1 MSKRKIVALILFIFV
16 SLFMFSF
23 ASPRG
28 IGIKKNN
35 NVPEKEIF
43 TVVFKNYDGTI
54 LDEQTIE
61 KGNSASYQGETPK
74 RPNSKI
80 CNYEF
85 TGWSDSIQN
94 VTSNIDVVA
103 QYNCEKRS
111 YVVRFMDDD
120 KVTLL
125 ATDKVNAG
133 GTAIYSGK
141 TPTKTNH
148 VFNGWNDTLSN
159 ILSNKT
165 VYATYYADYNHN
177 DIDDTKEDH
186 YNITFKAGENGS
198 LEGTT
203 TYTNILTGLTF
214 EQANI
219 IIPTPVPNKNYKFKE
234 WTPKINKTVSASVEY
249 TAEFYPDFNN
259 NNIDD
264 REEEHYT
271 IEFLAGE
278 HGILEGTT
286 TYENI
291 LTGLTFEQANIV
303 IPKVKANENYKAN
316 GWDKEINTTVTEDA
330 TYTAQY
336 FADFNNNDI
345 DDETERVT
353 VIFYAGEHGIIGN
366 SKEYMV
372 EGLLPGYDNY
382 PDAPNID
389 VYFGYGFKAWH
400 PNYNANTMIPLEN
413 ASLEFTATYFED
425 KNHNGIDDETEDHYT
440 VKFNAG
446 LHGTLEG
453 QTTYEN
459 ILTGLTFSEAGIV
472 IPTINANENYKA
484 NGWDKEINTKVT
496 ENATY
501 TAQYFADFN
510 NNDIDDETEKV
521 TVKFYKG
528 EYGNFKE
535 GSTTE
540 YPNLLPGYDNYPTA
554 PEVVANDNYGFK
566 AWNPNYN
573 ANTMIP
579 LENASLEFTA
589 TYFEDKNHNGI
600 DDETEDHYTVKFNA
614 GLHGTLEGQTTY
626 ENILTGLTFSEAGIV
641 IPTINANEN
650 YKANGWDKEI
660 NTKVTENATY
670 TAQYFAD
677 FNNNDIDDET
687 EKVTVKFY
695 KGEYGNFKEGSTTE
709 YPNLLPGYDNYPTA
723 PEVVA
728 NDNYGFKAWNPN
740 YNANTMIPLE
750 NASLEFTATYFED
763 KNHNGIDDETEDHY
777 TVKFNAGL
785 HGTLE
790 GQTTYENILT
800 GLTFSEA
807 GIVIPT
813 INANENYKANGW
825 DKEINTIVTEN
836 ATYTAQY
843 FADFNNNDIDDES
856 EKITI
861 TFVPGEHGNFAENS
875 QTSYVLLPGYDN
887 YPEAPEVI
895 ANNKYEHTGWTPTL
909 PLGQIAIT
917 VNSDITYTATY
928 TKTTADIAV
937 NVTSNITRNGTAVAG
952 SIVEY
957 GDKINYTIT
966 IKNNDTVDGS
976 VNLKNI
982 INGNLDTT
990 DLPEEYR
997 ALLTNEG
1004 YTVNVTANNTVTIKF
1019 SLTVKSNVNETVRT
1033 DLAYSVDGNETNTI
1047 EGTEYNTEKTIT
1059 IIEKTETVNGT
1070 NIVIVIDRSAS
1081 MDGNRIKKAKE
1092 ATNSFID
1099 KVFTKNSNT
1108 HGSTVTVVTFGTTA
1122 KWVDGWLFSGYEHT
1136 PYANQI
1142 GTTATD
1148 YDTAQKLKNA
1158 VNNIKNKT
1166 TNPGGSGTPYFIGLE
1181 KAYGILYD
1189 ETTGLSTNGN
1199 QNAVIFLS
1207 DGAPDDTD
1215 NVTLRE
1221 NNINKL
1227 KDKNTIMYTIGFGVT
1242 KDSDAH
1248 NVLKTVAYGNADN
1261 TYLAKDDGTNDLV
1274 NVFSA
1279 ISSKIADKSKSK
1291 QTTKGVAEIGQT
1303 VVADATHQIIVKVN
1317 GTETYKFNSLE
1328 EALASGVITSNT
1340 TGYKVNATKFQ
1351 AGDKIE
1357 VSYYASIS

>member
-141 TPTKTNH
+141 TPTKINH

-177 DIDDTKEDH
+177 DIDDAKEDH

-316 GWDKEINTTVTEDA
+316 AWDKEINTTVIEDA

-389 VYFGYGFKAWH
+389 VYFGYGFKAWN

-425 KNHNGIDDETEDHYT
+425 KNHNGIDDETEEHYT
-440 VKFNAG
+440 VEFLAG
-446 LHGTLEG
+446 THGTLEG

-484 NGWDKEINTKVT
+484 NGWDKEINTTVT

-510 NNDIDDETEKV
+510 NN
-521 TVKFYKG
+521 G
-528 EYGNFKE
+528 
-535 GSTTE
+535 
-540 YPNLLPGYDNYPTA
+540 
-554 PEVVANDNYGFK
+554 
-566 AWNPNYN
+566 
-573 ANTMIP
+573 
-579 LENASLEFTA
+579 
-589 TYFEDKNHNGI
+589 
-600 DDETEDHYTVKFNA
+600 
-614 GLHGTLEGQTTY
+614 
-626 ENILTGLTFSEAGIV
+626 
-641 IPTINANEN
+641 
-650 YKANGWDKEI
+650 
-660 NTKVTENATY
+660 
-670 TAQYFAD
+670 
-677 FNNNDIDDET
+677 
-687 EKVTVKFY
+687 
-695 KGEYGNFKEGSTTE
+695 
-709 YPNLLPGYDNYPTA
+709 
-723 PEVVA
+723 
-728 NDNYGFKAWNPN
+728 
-740 YNANTMIPLE
+740 
-750 NASLEFTATYFED
+750 
-763 KNHNGIDDETEDHY
+763 
-777 TVKFNAGL
+777 
-785 HGTLE
+785 
-790 GQTTYENILT
+790 
-800 GLTFSEA
+800 
-807 GIVIPT
+807 
-813 INANENYKANGW
+813 
-825 DKEINTIVTEN
+825 
-836 ATYTAQY
+836 
-843 FADFNNNDIDDES
+843 IDDES
-856 EKITI
+856 EKVTI
-861 TFVPGEHGNFAENS
+861 TFVAGEHGNFAENS

-990 DLPEEYR
+990 DLPEEYK

-1004 YTVNVTANNTVTIKF
+1004 YTVNVTANNTVTIEF
-1019 SLTVKSNVNETVRT
+1019 SLTVKANVNETVRV
-1033 DLAYSVDGNETNTI
+1033 DLTYSVDGNGTNTI

-1081 MDGNRIKKAKE
+1081 MDGNRIEKAKE

-1108 HGSTVTVVTFGTTA
+1108 HGSTVTVVTFGTNA
-1122 KWVDGWLFSGYEHT
+1122 KWVGGLLFGGYEHT

-1142 GTTATD
+1142 GITATD
-1148 YDTAQKLKNA
+1148 YNTAQNLKKA
-1158 VNNIKNKT
+1158 VNNIKNQT
-1166 TNPGGSGTPYFIGLE
+1166 TNPGESGTPYFKGLE

-1189 ETTGLSTNGN
+1189 ETTGLSTNCN

-1207 DGAPDDTD
+1207 DGAPDNTD
-1215 NVTLRE
+1215 NVTSRKNII
-1221 NNINKL
+1221 NNL

-1242 KDSDAH
+1242 KDSNAH
-1248 NVLKTVAYGNADN
+1248 NVLKNVAYDNADN

-1279 ISSKIADKSKSK
+1279 ISSKIADKTKSK

>member
-28 IGIKKNN
+28 IEIKKNN

-141 TPTKTNH
+141 TPTKINH

-177 DIDDTKEDH
+177 DIDDAKEDH

-271 IEFLAGE
+271 IEFLAGD

-316 GWDKEINTTVTEDA
+316 GWDKEINTTVIEDA

-425 KNHNGIDDETEDHYT
+425 KNHNGIDDETEEHYT

-446 LHGTLEG
+446 HHGTLEG

-484 NGWDKEINTKVT
+484 NGWDKEINTTVT

-600 DDETEDHYTVKFNA
+600 DDETEEHYTVKFNA
-614 GLHGTLEGQTTY
+614 GHHGTLEGQTTY

-660 NTKVTENATY
+660 NTTVTENATY

-677 FNNNDIDDET
+677 FNNNGIDDET
-687 EKVTVKFY
+687 EKV
-695 KGEYGNFKEGSTTE
+695 
-709 YPNLLPGYDNYPTA
+709 
-723 PEVVA
+723 
-728 NDNYGFKAWNPN
+728 
-740 YNANTMIPLE
+740 
-750 NASLEFTATYFED
+750 
-763 KNHNGIDDETEDHY
+763 
-777 TVKFNAGL
+777 
-785 HGTLE
+785 
-790 GQTTYENILT
+790 
-800 GLTFSEA
+800 
-807 GIVIPT
+807 
-813 INANENYKANGW
+813 
-825 DKEINTIVTEN
+825 
-836 ATYTAQY
+836 
-843 FADFNNNDIDDES
+843 
-856 EKITI
+856 TI

-990 DLPEEYR
+990 DLPEEYK

-1004 YTVNVTANNTVTIKF
+1004 YTVNVTANNTVTIEF
-1019 SLTVKSNVNETVRT
+1019 SLTVKANVNETVRA
-1033 DLAYSVDGNETNTI
+1033 DLTYSVDGNGTNTI

-1108 HGSTVTVVTFGTTA
+1108 ELNPKSWTV
-1122 KWVDGWLFSGYEHT
+1122 Y
-1136 PYANQI
+1136 
-1142 GTTATD
+1142 
-1148 YDTAQKLKNA
+1148 
-1158 VNNIKNKT
+1158 
-1166 TNPGGSGTPYFIGLE
+1166 
-1181 KAYGILYD
+1181 
-1189 ETTGLSTNGN
+1189 
-1199 QNAVIFLS
+1199 
-1207 DGAPDDTD
+1207 
-1215 NVTLRE
+1215 
-1221 NNINKL
+1221 
-1227 KDKNTIMYTIGFGVT
+1227 
-1242 KDSDAH
+1242 
-1248 NVLKTVAYGNADN
+1248 
-1261 TYLAKDDGTNDLV
+1261 
-1274 NVFSA
+1274 
-1279 ISSKIADKSKSK
+1279 
-1291 QTTKGVAEIGQT
+1291 
-1303 VVADATHQIIVKVN
+1303 
-1317 GTETYKFNSLE
+1317 
-1328 EALASGVITSNT
+1328 
-1340 TGYKVNATKFQ
+1340 
-1351 AGDKIE
+1351 
-1357 VSYYASIS
+1357 

>member
-1 MSKRKIVALILFIFV
+1 
-16 SLFMFSF
+16 MFSF

-141 TPTKTNH
+141 TPTKINH

-177 DIDDTKEDH
+177 DIDDAKEDH

-389 VYFGYGFKAWH
+389 VYFGYGFKAWN

-425 KNHNGIDDETEDHYT
+425 KNHNGIDDETEEHYT
-440 VKFNAG
+440 VEFLAG
-446 LHGTLEG
+446 THGTLEG

-484 NGWDKEINTKVT
+484 NGWDKEINTTVI

-510 NNDIDDETEKV
+510 NN
-521 TVKFYKG
+521 G
-528 EYGNFKE
+528 
-535 GSTTE
+535 
-540 YPNLLPGYDNYPTA
+540 
-554 PEVVANDNYGFK
+554 
-566 AWNPNYN
+566 
-573 ANTMIP
+573 
-579 LENASLEFTA
+579 
-589 TYFEDKNHNGI
+589 
-600 DDETEDHYTVKFNA
+600 
-614 GLHGTLEGQTTY
+614 
-626 ENILTGLTFSEAGIV
+626 
-641 IPTINANEN
+641 
-650 YKANGWDKEI
+650 
-660 NTKVTENATY
+660 
-670 TAQYFAD
+670 
-677 FNNNDIDDET
+677 
-687 EKVTVKFY
+687 
-695 KGEYGNFKEGSTTE
+695 
-709 YPNLLPGYDNYPTA
+709 
-723 PEVVA
+723 
-728 NDNYGFKAWNPN
+728 
-740 YNANTMIPLE
+740 
-750 NASLEFTATYFED
+750 
-763 KNHNGIDDETEDHY
+763 
-777 TVKFNAGL
+777 
-785 HGTLE
+785 
-790 GQTTYENILT
+790 
-800 GLTFSEA
+800 
-807 GIVIPT
+807 
-813 INANENYKANGW
+813 
-825 DKEINTIVTEN
+825 
-836 ATYTAQY
+836 
-843 FADFNNNDIDDES
+843 IDDES
-856 EKITI
+856 EKVTI
-861 TFVPGEHGNFAENS
+861 TFEPGEHGNFAENS

-928 TKTTADIAV
+928 TKTTADITV

-990 DLPEEYR
+990 DLPEEYK

-1004 YTVNVTANNTVTIKF
+1004 YTVNVTANNTVTIEF
-1019 SLTVKSNVNETVRT
+1019 SLTVKANVNETVRV
-1033 DLAYSVDGNETNTI
+1033 DLTYSVDGNGTNTI

-1081 MDGNRIKKAKE
+1081 MDGNRIEKAKE

-1108 HGSTVTVVTFGTTA
+1108 HGSTVTVVTFGTNA
-1122 KWVDGWLFSGYEHT
+1122 KWVGGLLFGGYEHT

-1148 YDTAQKLKNA
+1148 YNTAQNLKKA
-1158 VNNIKNKT
+1158 VNELPDYVGN
-1166 TNPGGSGTPYFIGLE
+1166 SGTPYYKGLE

-1189 ETTGLSTNGN
+1189 ETTGLSTNDN

-1215 NVTLRE
+1215 NETSRKNII
-1221 NNINKL
+1221 NNL
-1227 KDKNTIMYTIGFGVT
+1227 KDKNTIMYTIGFGVK

-1279 ISSKIADKSKSK
+1279 ISSKIADKNKSK

>member
-141 TPTKTNH
+141 TPTKINH

-177 DIDDTKEDH
+177 DIDDAKEDH

-389 VYFGYGFKAWH
+389 VYFGYGFKAWN

-425 KNHNGIDDETEDHYT
+425 KNHNGIDDETEEHYT

-484 NGWDKEINTKVT
+484 NGWDKEINTTVI

-510 NNDIDDETEKV
+510 NN
-521 TVKFYKG
+521 G
-528 EYGNFKE
+528 
-535 GSTTE
+535 
-540 YPNLLPGYDNYPTA
+540 
-554 PEVVANDNYGFK
+554 
-566 AWNPNYN
+566 
-573 ANTMIP
+573 
-579 LENASLEFTA
+579 
-589 TYFEDKNHNGI
+589 
-600 DDETEDHYTVKFNA
+600 
-614 GLHGTLEGQTTY
+614 
-626 ENILTGLTFSEAGIV
+626 
-641 IPTINANEN
+641 
-650 YKANGWDKEI
+650 
-660 NTKVTENATY
+660 
-670 TAQYFAD
+670 
-677 FNNNDIDDET
+677 
-687 EKVTVKFY
+687 
-695 KGEYGNFKEGSTTE
+695 
-709 YPNLLPGYDNYPTA
+709 
-723 PEVVA
+723 
-728 NDNYGFKAWNPN
+728 
-740 YNANTMIPLE
+740 
-750 NASLEFTATYFED
+750 
-763 KNHNGIDDETEDHY
+763 
-777 TVKFNAGL
+777 
-785 HGTLE
+785 
-790 GQTTYENILT
+790 
-800 GLTFSEA
+800 
-807 GIVIPT
+807 
-813 INANENYKANGW
+813 
-825 DKEINTIVTEN
+825 
-836 ATYTAQY
+836 
-843 FADFNNNDIDDES
+843 IDDES
-856 EKITI
+856 EKVTI
-861 TFVPGEHGNFAENS
+861 TFEPGEHGNFAENS

-928 TKTTADIAV
+928 TKTTADITV

-990 DLPEEYR
+990 DLPEEYK

-1004 YTVNVTANNTVTIKF
+1004 YTVNVTANNTVTIEF
-1019 SLTVKSNVNETVRT
+1019 SLTVKANVNETVRV
-1033 DLAYSVDGNETNTI
+1033 DLTYSVDGNGTNTI

-1081 MDGNRIKKAKE
+1081 MDGNRIEKAKE

-1108 HGSTVTVVTFGTTA
+1108 HGSTVTVVTFLTNA
-1122 KWVDGWLFSGYEHT
+1122 KWVGGLLFGGYEHT

-1148 YDTAQKLKNA
+1148 YNTAQNLKKA
-1158 VNNIKNKT
+1158 VNELPDYVGN
-1166 TNPGGSGTPYFIGLE
+1166 SGTPYYKGLE

-1189 ETTGLSTNGN
+1189 ETTGLSTNDN

-1215 NVTLRE
+1215 NETSRKNII
-1221 NNINKL
+1221 NNL
-1227 KDKNTIMYTIGFGVT
+1227 KDKNTIMYTIGFGVK

-1279 ISSKIADKSKSK
+1279 ISSKIADKNKSK

>member
-141 TPTKTNH
+141 TPTKINH

-177 DIDDTKEDH
+177 DIDDAKEDH

-366 SKEYMV
+366 SKEYIV

-382 PDAPNID
+382 PEAPNID
-389 VYFGYGFKAWH
+389 VYFGYGFKAWN

-425 KNHNGIDDETEDHYT
+425 KNHNGIDDETEEHYT
-440 VKFNAG
+440 VEFLAG
-446 LHGTLEG
+446 THGTLEG

-510 NNDIDDETEKV
+510 NNGIDDETEKV

-540 YPNLLPGYDNYPTA
+540 YPNLLPGYDNYPEA
-554 PEVVANDNYGFK
+554 PEVVANDNYSFK
-566 AWNPNYN
+566 AWHPNYN

-600 DDETEDHYTVKFNA
+600 DDETEEHYTVEFLA
-614 GLHGTLEGQTTY
+614 GTHGTLEGQTTY

-660 NTKVTENATY
+660 NTTVIENATY

-677 FNNNDIDDET
+677 FNNN
-687 EKVTVKFY
+687 
-695 KGEYGNFKEGSTTE
+695 G
-709 YPNLLPGYDNYPTA
+709 
-723 PEVVA
+723 
-728 NDNYGFKAWNPN
+728 
-740 YNANTMIPLE
+740 
-750 NASLEFTATYFED
+750 
-763 KNHNGIDDETEDHY
+763 
-777 TVKFNAGL
+777 
-785 HGTLE
+785 
-790 GQTTYENILT
+790 
-800 GLTFSEA
+800 
-807 GIVIPT
+807 
-813 INANENYKANGW
+813 
-825 DKEINTIVTEN
+825 
-836 ATYTAQY
+836 
-843 FADFNNNDIDDES
+843 IDDES
-856 EKITI
+856 EKVTI
-861 TFVPGEHGNFAENS
+861 TFEPGEHGNFAENS

-928 TKTTADIAV
+928 TKTTADITV

-990 DLPEEYR
+990 DLPEEYK

-1004 YTVNVTANNTVTIKF
+1004 YTVNVTANNTVTIEF
-1019 SLTVKSNVNETVRT
+1019 SLTVKANVNETVRV
-1033 DLAYSVDGNETNTI
+1033 DLTYSVDGNGTNTI

-1081 MDGNRIKKAKE
+1081 MDGNRIEKAKE

-1108 HGSTVTVVTFGTTA
+1108 HGSTVTVVTFGTNA
-1122 KWVDGWLFSGYEHT
+1122 KWVGGLLFGGYEHT

-1142 GTTATD
+1142 GITATD
-1148 YDTAQKLKNA
+1148 YNTAQNLKKA
-1158 VNNIKNKT
+1158 VNNIKNQT
-1166 TNPGGSGTPYFIGLE
+1166 TNPGGSGTPYFKELE

-1215 NVTLRE
+1215 NVTSRKNII
-1221 NNINKL
+1221 NNL

-1248 NVLKTVAYGNADN
+1248 KVLKNVAYDNADN

-1279 ISSKIADKSKSK
+1279 ISSKIADENKSK

-1328 EALASGVITSNT
+1328 EALTSGVITSNT

>member
-141 TPTKTNH
+141 TPTKINH

-177 DIDDTKEDH
+177 DIDDAKEDH

-382 PDAPNID
+382 PDAP
-389 VYFGYGFKAWH
+389 
-400 PNYNANTMIPLEN
+400 
-413 ASLEFTATYFED
+413 
-425 KNHNGIDDETEDHYT
+425 
-440 VKFNAG
+440 
-446 LHGTLEG
+446 
-453 QTTYEN
+453 
-459 ILTGLTFSEAGIV
+459 
-472 IPTINANENYKA
+472 
-484 NGWDKEINTKVT
+484 
-496 ENATY
+496 
-501 TAQYFADFN
+501 
-510 NNDIDDETEKV
+510 
-521 TVKFYKG
+521 
-528 EYGNFKE
+528 
-535 GSTTE
+535 
-540 YPNLLPGYDNYPTA
+540 
-554 PEVVANDNYGFK
+554 
-566 AWNPNYN
+566 
-573 ANTMIP
+573 
-579 LENASLEFTA
+579 
-589 TYFEDKNHNGI
+589 
-600 DDETEDHYTVKFNA
+600 
-614 GLHGTLEGQTTY
+614 
-626 ENILTGLTFSEAGIV
+626 
-641 IPTINANEN
+641 
-650 YKANGWDKEI
+650 
-660 NTKVTENATY
+660 
-670 TAQYFAD
+670 
-677 FNNNDIDDET
+677 
-687 EKVTVKFY
+687 
-695 KGEYGNFKEGSTTE
+695 
-709 YPNLLPGYDNYPTA
+709 
-723 PEVVA
+723 
-728 NDNYGFKAWNPN
+728 
-740 YNANTMIPLE
+740 
-750 NASLEFTATYFED
+750 
-763 KNHNGIDDETEDHY
+763 
-777 TVKFNAGL
+777 
-785 HGTLE
+785 
-790 GQTTYENILT
+790 
-800 GLTFSEA
+800 
-807 GIVIPT
+807 
-813 INANENYKANGW
+813 
-825 DKEINTIVTEN
+825 
-836 ATYTAQY
+836 
-843 FADFNNNDIDDES
+843 
-856 EKITI
+856 
-861 TFVPGEHGNFAENS
+861 
-875 QTSYVLLPGYDN
+875 
-887 YPEAPEVI
+887 EVI

-928 TKTTADIAV
+928 TKTTADITV

-990 DLPEEYR
+990 DLPEEYK

-1004 YTVNVTANNTVTIKF
+1004 YTVNVTANNTVTIEF
-1019 SLTVKSNVNETVRT
+1019 SLTVKANVNETVRV
-1033 DLAYSVDGNETNTI
+1033 DLTYSVDGNGTNTI

-1081 MDGNRIKKAKE
+1081 MDGNRIEKAKE

-1108 HGSTVTVVTFGTTA
+1108 HGSTVTVVTFGTNA
-1122 KWVDGWLFSGYEHT
+1122 KWVGGLLFGGYEHT

-1148 YDTAQKLKNA
+1148 YNTAQNLKKA
-1158 VNNIKNKT
+1158 VNELPDYVGN
-1166 TNPGGSGTPYFIGLE
+1166 SGTPYYKGLE

-1189 ETTGLSTNGN
+1189 ETTGLSTNDN

-1215 NVTLRE
+1215 NETSRKNII
-1221 NNINKL
+1221 NNL
-1227 KDKNTIMYTIGFGVT
+1227 KDKNTIMYTIGFGVK

-1279 ISSKIADKSKSK
+1279 ISSKIADKNKSK

>member
-141 TPTKTNH
+141 TPTKINH

-177 DIDDTKEDH
+177 DIDDAKEDH

-316 GWDKEINTTVTEDA
+316 GWDKEINTTVIEDA

-366 SKEYMV
+366 SKEYIV

-382 PDAPNID
+382 PEAPNID
-389 VYFGYGFKAWH
+389 VYFGYGFKAWN

-510 NNDIDDETEKV
+510 NNGIDDETEKV

-528 EYGNFKE
+528 EHGNFKE
-535 GSTTE
+535 ESTTE

-660 NTKVTENATY
+660 NTTVIENATY

-677 FNNNDIDDET
+677 FNNN
-687 EKVTVKFY
+687 
-695 KGEYGNFKEGSTTE
+695 G
-709 YPNLLPGYDNYPTA
+709 
-723 PEVVA
+723 
-728 NDNYGFKAWNPN
+728 
-740 YNANTMIPLE
+740 
-750 NASLEFTATYFED
+750 
-763 KNHNGIDDETEDHY
+763 
-777 TVKFNAGL
+777 
-785 HGTLE
+785 
-790 GQTTYENILT
+790 
-800 GLTFSEA
+800 
-807 GIVIPT
+807 
-813 INANENYKANGW
+813 
-825 DKEINTIVTEN
+825 
-836 ATYTAQY
+836 
-843 FADFNNNDIDDES
+843 IDDES
-856 EKITI
+856 EKVTI
-861 TFVPGEHGNFAENS
+861 TFEPGEHGNFAENS

-990 DLPEEYR
+990 DLPEEYK

-1004 YTVNVTANNTVTIKF
+1004 YTVNVTANNTVTIEF
-1019 SLTVKSNVNETVRT
+1019 SLTVKANVNETVRV
-1033 DLAYSVDGNETNTI
+1033 DLTYSVDGNGTNTI

-1081 MDGNRIKKAKE
+1081 MDGNRIEKAKE

-1108 HGSTVTVVTFGTTA
+1108 HGSTVTVVTFGTNA
-1122 KWVDGWLFSGYEHT
+1122 KWVGGLLFGGYEHT

-1148 YDTAQKLKNA
+1148 YNTAQNLKKA
-1158 VNNIKNKT
+1158 VNELPDYVGN
-1166 TNPGGSGTPYFIGLE
+1166 SGTPYYKGLE

-1189 ETTGLSTNGN
+1189 ETTGLSTNDN

-1215 NVTLRE
+1215 NETSRKNII
-1221 NNINKL
+1221 NNL
-1227 KDKNTIMYTIGFGVT
+1227 KDKNTIMYTIGFGVK

-1279 ISSKIADKSKSK
+1279 ISSKIADKNKSK

>member
-141 TPTKTNH
+141 TPTKINH

-177 DIDDTKEDH
+177 DIDDAKEDH

-316 GWDKEINTTVTEDA
+316 GWDKEINTTVIEDA

-389 VYFGYGFKAWH
+389 VYFGYGFKAWN

-425 KNHNGIDDETEDHYT
+425 KNHNGIDDETEEHYT

-459 ILTGLTFSEAGIV
+459 ILTGLTFSEAGIE

-510 NNDIDDETEKV
+510 NN
-521 TVKFYKG
+521 G
-528 EYGNFKE
+528 
-535 GSTTE
+535 
-540 YPNLLPGYDNYPTA
+540 
-554 PEVVANDNYGFK
+554 
-566 AWNPNYN
+566 
-573 ANTMIP
+573 
-579 LENASLEFTA
+579 
-589 TYFEDKNHNGI
+589 
-600 DDETEDHYTVKFNA
+600 
-614 GLHGTLEGQTTY
+614 
-626 ENILTGLTFSEAGIV
+626 
-641 IPTINANEN
+641 
-650 YKANGWDKEI
+650 
-660 NTKVTENATY
+660 
-670 TAQYFAD
+670 
-677 FNNNDIDDET
+677 
-687 EKVTVKFY
+687 
-695 KGEYGNFKEGSTTE
+695 
-709 YPNLLPGYDNYPTA
+709 
-723 PEVVA
+723 
-728 NDNYGFKAWNPN
+728 
-740 YNANTMIPLE
+740 
-750 NASLEFTATYFED
+750 
-763 KNHNGIDDETEDHY
+763 
-777 TVKFNAGL
+777 
-785 HGTLE
+785 
-790 GQTTYENILT
+790 
-800 GLTFSEA
+800 
-807 GIVIPT
+807 
-813 INANENYKANGW
+813 
-825 DKEINTIVTEN
+825 
-836 ATYTAQY
+836 
-843 FADFNNNDIDDES
+843 IDDES
-856 EKITI
+856 EKVTI

-928 TKTTADIAV
+928 TKTTADITV

-976 VNLKNI
+976 VNIKNI

-990 DLPEEYR
+990 DLPEEYK

-1004 YTVNVTANNTVTIKF
+1004 YTVNVTANNTVTIEF
-1019 SLTVKSNVNETVRT
+1019 SLTVKANVNETVRV
-1033 DLAYSVDGNETNTI
+1033 DLTYSVDGNGTNTI

-1081 MDGNRIKKAKE
+1081 MDGNRIEKAKE

-1108 HGSTVTVVTFGTTA
+1108 HGSTVTVVTFGTNA
-1122 KWVDGWLFSGYEHT
+1122 KWVGGLLFGGYEHT

-1142 GTTATD
+1142 GITATD
-1148 YDTAQKLKNA
+1148 YNTAQNLKKA
-1158 VNNIKNKT
+1158 VNELPDYVGN
-1166 TNPGGSGTPYFIGLE
+1166 SGTPYYKGLE

-1189 ETTGLSTNGN
+1189 ETTGLSTNDN

-1215 NVTLRE
+1215 NETSRKNII
-1221 NNINKL
+1221 NNL
-1227 KDKNTIMYTIGFGVT
+1227 KDKNTIMYTIGFGVK

-1279 ISSKIADKSKSK
+1279 ISSKIADKNKSK

>member
-141 TPTKTNH
+141 TPTKINH

-177 DIDDTKEDH
+177 DIDDAKEDH

-316 GWDKEINTTVTEDA
+316 GWDKEINTTVIEDA

-372 EGLLPGYDNY
+372 ECLLPGYDNY

-425 KNHNGIDDETEDHYT
+425 KNHNGIDDEKEDHYT

-459 ILTGLTFSEAGIV
+459 ILTGLTFREAGIV

-484 NGWDKEINTKVT
+484 NGWDKEINTTVT

-510 NNDIDDETEKV
+510 NNGIDDETEKV

-600 DDETEDHYTVKFNA
+600 DDEKEDHYTVKFNA

-626 ENILTGLTFSEAGIV
+626 ENILTGLTFREAGIV

-660 NTKVTENATY
+660 NTTVTENATY

-677 FNNNDIDDET
+677 FNNNGIDDET
-687 EKVTVKFY
+687 EKV
-695 KGEYGNFKEGSTTE
+695 
-709 YPNLLPGYDNYPTA
+709 
-723 PEVVA
+723 
-728 NDNYGFKAWNPN
+728 
-740 YNANTMIPLE
+740 
-750 NASLEFTATYFED
+750 
-763 KNHNGIDDETEDHY
+763 
-777 TVKFNAGL
+777 
-785 HGTLE
+785 
-790 GQTTYENILT
+790 
-800 GLTFSEA
+800 
-807 GIVIPT
+807 
-813 INANENYKANGW
+813 
-825 DKEINTIVTEN
+825 
-836 ATYTAQY
+836 
-843 FADFNNNDIDDES
+843 
-856 EKITI
+856 TI

-875 QTSYVLLPGYDN
+875 QTSYILLPGYDN

-928 TKTTADIAV
+928 TKTTADITV

-990 DLPEEYR
+990 DLPEEYKT
-997 ALLTNEG
+997 LLTNEG
-1004 YTVNVTANNTVTIKF
+1004 YTVNVTANNTVTIEF
-1019 SLTVKSNVNETVRT
+1019 SLTVKANVNETVRV
-1033 DLAYSVDGNETNTI
+1033 DLTYSVDGNGTNTI

-1081 MDGNRIKKAKE
+1081 MDGNRIEKAKE

-1108 HGSTVTVVTFGTTA
+1108 HGSTVTVVTFGTNA
-1122 KWVDGWLFSGYEHT
+1122 KWVGGLLFGGYEHT

-1142 GTTATD
+1142 GITATD
-1148 YDTAQKLKNA
+1148 YNTAQNLKKA
-1158 VNNIKNKT
+1158 VNELPDYVGN
-1166 TNPGGSGTPYFIGLE
+1166 SGTPYYKGLE

-1189 ETTGLSTNGN
+1189 KTTGLSANDN
-1199 QNAVIFLS
+1199 QNAIIFLS

-1215 NVTLRE
+1215 DETKRATII
-1221 NNINKL
+1221 NNL

-1242 KDSDAH
+1242 KDSNAH
-1248 NVLKTVAYGNADN
+1248 NVLKNVAYDNADN

-1279 ISSKIADKSKSK
+1279 ISSKIADKTKSK

>member
-141 TPTKTNH
+141 TPTKINH

-177 DIDDTKEDH
+177 DIDDAKEDH

-389 VYFGYGFKAWH
+389 VYFGYGFKAWN

-484 NGWDKEINTKVT
+484 NGWDKEINTTVT

-660 NTKVTENATY
+660 NTTVIENATY

-677 FNNNDIDDET
+677 FNNN
-687 EKVTVKFY
+687 
-695 KGEYGNFKEGSTTE
+695 G
-709 YPNLLPGYDNYPTA
+709 
-723 PEVVA
+723 
-728 NDNYGFKAWNPN
+728 
-740 YNANTMIPLE
+740 
-750 NASLEFTATYFED
+750 
-763 KNHNGIDDETEDHY
+763 
-777 TVKFNAGL
+777 
-785 HGTLE
+785 
-790 GQTTYENILT
+790 
-800 GLTFSEA
+800 
-807 GIVIPT
+807 
-813 INANENYKANGW
+813 
-825 DKEINTIVTEN
+825 
-836 ATYTAQY
+836 
-843 FADFNNNDIDDES
+843 IDDES
-856 EKITI
+856 EKVTI

-928 TKTTADIAV
+928 TKTTADITV

-990 DLPEEYR
+990 DLPEEYK

-1004 YTVNVTANNTVTIKF
+1004 YTVNVTANNTVTIEF
-1019 SLTVKSNVNETVRT
+1019 SLTVKANVNETVRT

-1108 HGSTVTVVTFGTTA
+1108 HGSTVTVVTFGTNA
-1122 KWVDGWLFSGYEHT
+1122 KWVGGLLFGGYEHT

-1142 GTTATD
+1142 GITATD
-1148 YDTAQKLKNA
+1148 YNTAQNLKNA
-1158 VNNIKNKT
+1158 VNNIKNQT
-1166 TNPGGSGTPYFIGLE
+1166 TNPGGSGTPYYKGLE

-1189 ETTGLSTNGN
+1189 ETTGLSTNDN

-1215 NVTLRE
+1215 NETSRKNII
-1221 NNINKL
+1221 NNL
-1227 KDKNTIMYTIGFGVT
+1227 KDKNTIMYTIGFGVK

-1279 ISSKIADKSKSK
+1279 ISSKIADKNKSK

>member
-141 TPTKTNH
+141 TPTKINH

-177 DIDDTKEDH
+177 DIDDAKEDH

-366 SKEYMV
+366 LKEYMV

-389 VYFGYGFKAWH
+389 VYFGYGFKAWN

-425 KNHNGIDDETEDHYT
+425 KNHNGIDDETEEHYT
-440 VKFNAG
+440 VEFLAG
-446 LHGTLEG
+446 THGTLEG

-484 NGWDKEINTKVT
+484 NGWDKEINTTVI

-510 NNDIDDETEKV
+510 NN
-521 TVKFYKG
+521 G
-528 EYGNFKE
+528 
-535 GSTTE
+535 
-540 YPNLLPGYDNYPTA
+540 
-554 PEVVANDNYGFK
+554 
-566 AWNPNYN
+566 
-573 ANTMIP
+573 
-579 LENASLEFTA
+579 
-589 TYFEDKNHNGI
+589 
-600 DDETEDHYTVKFNA
+600 
-614 GLHGTLEGQTTY
+614 
-626 ENILTGLTFSEAGIV
+626 
-641 IPTINANEN
+641 
-650 YKANGWDKEI
+650 
-660 NTKVTENATY
+660 
-670 TAQYFAD
+670 
-677 FNNNDIDDET
+677 
-687 EKVTVKFY
+687 
-695 KGEYGNFKEGSTTE
+695 
-709 YPNLLPGYDNYPTA
+709 
-723 PEVVA
+723 
-728 NDNYGFKAWNPN
+728 
-740 YNANTMIPLE
+740 
-750 NASLEFTATYFED
+750 
-763 KNHNGIDDETEDHY
+763 
-777 TVKFNAGL
+777 
-785 HGTLE
+785 
-790 GQTTYENILT
+790 
-800 GLTFSEA
+800 
-807 GIVIPT
+807 
-813 INANENYKANGW
+813 
-825 DKEINTIVTEN
+825 
-836 ATYTAQY
+836 
-843 FADFNNNDIDDES
+843 IDDES
-856 EKITI
+856 EKVTI

-928 TKTTADIAV
+928 TKTTADITV

-990 DLPEEYR
+990 DLPEEYK

-1004 YTVNVTANNTVTIKF
+1004 YTVNVTANNTVTIEF
-1019 SLTVKSNVNETVRT
+1019 SLTVKANVNETVRV
-1033 DLAYSVDGNETNTI
+1033 DLTYSVDGNGTNTI

-1081 MDGNRIKKAKE
+1081 MDGNRIEKAKE

-1108 HGSTVTVVTFGTTA
+1108 HGSTVTVVTFGTNA
-1122 KWVDGWLFSGYEHT
+1122 KWVGGLLFGGYEHT

-1142 GTTATD
+1142 GITATD
-1148 YDTAQKLKNA
+1148 YNTAQNLKKA
-1158 VNNIKNKT
+1158 VNNIKNQT
-1166 TNPGGSGTPYFIGLE
+1166 TNPGGSGTPYFKGLE

-1215 NVTLRE
+1215 NVTSRKNII
-1221 NNINKL
+1221 NNL

-1248 NVLKTVAYGNADN
+1248 NVLKTVAYDNADN

-1279 ISSKIADKSKSK
+1279 ISSKIADKNKSK

-1340 TGYKVNATKFQ
+1340 TGYKVNATKFR

>member
-1 MSKRKIVALILFIFV
+1 MSKRKIVALILFVFI

-23 ASPRG
+23 ATPRG

-35 NVPEKEIF
+35 NVPEKETF

-141 TPTKTNH
+141 TPTKINH

-177 DIDDTKEDH
+177 DIDDAKEDH

-345 DDETERVT
+345 DDETE
-353 VIFYAGEHGIIGN
+353 
-366 SKEYMV
+366 
-372 EGLLPGYDNY
+372 
-382 PDAPNID
+382 
-389 VYFGYGFKAWH
+389 
-400 PNYNANTMIPLEN
+400 
-413 ASLEFTATYFED
+413 
-425 KNHNGIDDETEDHYT
+425 
-440 VKFNAG
+440 
-446 LHGTLEG
+446 
-453 QTTYEN
+453 
-459 ILTGLTFSEAGIV
+459 
-472 IPTINANENYKA
+472 
-484 NGWDKEINTKVT
+484 
-496 ENATY
+496 
-501 TAQYFADFN
+501 
-510 NNDIDDETEKV
+510 KV

-535 GSTTE
+535 ESTTE

-600 DDETEDHYTVKFNA
+600 DDETEEHYTVEFLA
-614 GLHGTLEGQTTY
+614 GTHGKLEGQTTY

-677 FNNNDIDDET
+677 FNNNGIDDET

-695 KGEYGNFKEGSTTE
+695 KGEYGNFKEESTTE

-763 KNHNGIDDETEDHY
+763 KNHNGIDDETEEHY
-777 TVKFNAGL
+777 TVEFLAGT
-785 HGTLE
+785 HGKLE

-825 DKEINTIVTEN
+825 DKEINTKVTEN

-843 FADFNNNDIDDES
+843 FADFNNNGIDDES
-856 EKITI
+856 EKVTI

-928 TKTTADIAV
+928 TKTTADITV

-990 DLPEEYR
+990 DLPEEYK

-1004 YTVNVTANNTVTIKF
+1004 YTVNVTANNTVTIEF
-1019 SLTVKSNVNETVRT
+1019 SLTVKANVNETVRV
-1033 DLAYSVDGNETNTI
+1033 DLTYSVDGNGTNTI

-1081 MDGNRIKKAKE
+1081 MDGNRIEKAKE

-1108 HGSTVTVVTFGTTA
+1108 HGSTVTVVTFGTNA
-1122 KWVDGWLFSGYEHT
+1122 KWVGGLLFGGYEHT

-1142 GTTATD
+1142 GITATD
-1148 YDTAQKLKNA
+1148 YNTAQNLKKA
-1158 VNNIKNKT
+1158 VNELSNYVGN
-1166 TNPGGSGTPYFIGLE
+1166 SGTPYYKGLE

-1207 DGAPDDTD
+1207 DGAPDDND
-1215 NVTLRE
+1215 NVTSRKNII
-1221 NNINKL
+1221 NNL

-1248 NVLKTVAYGNADN
+1248 KVLKNVAYDNADN

-1279 ISSKIADKSKSK
+1279 ISSKIADKNKSK

>member
-141 TPTKTNH
+141 TPTKINH

-177 DIDDTKEDH
+177 DIDDAKEDH

-389 VYFGYGFKAWH
+389 VYFGYGFKAWN

-425 KNHNGIDDETEDHYT
+425 KNHNGIDDETEEHYT

-510 NNDIDDETEKV
+510 NNGIDDETEKV

-528 EYGNFKE
+528 EHGNFKE
-535 GSTTE
+535 ESTTE

-600 DDETEDHYTVKFNA
+600 DDETEEHYTVKFNA

-660 NTKVTENATY
+660 NTTVIENATY

-677 FNNNDIDDET
+677 FNNN
-687 EKVTVKFY
+687 
-695 KGEYGNFKEGSTTE
+695 G
-709 YPNLLPGYDNYPTA
+709 
-723 PEVVA
+723 
-728 NDNYGFKAWNPN
+728 
-740 YNANTMIPLE
+740 
-750 NASLEFTATYFED
+750 
-763 KNHNGIDDETEDHY
+763 
-777 TVKFNAGL
+777 
-785 HGTLE
+785 
-790 GQTTYENILT
+790 
-800 GLTFSEA
+800 
-807 GIVIPT
+807 
-813 INANENYKANGW
+813 
-825 DKEINTIVTEN
+825 
-836 ATYTAQY
+836 
-843 FADFNNNDIDDES
+843 IDDES
-856 EKITI
+856 EKVTI
-861 TFVPGEHGNFAENS
+861 TFEPGEHGNFAENS

-928 TKTTADIAV
+928 TKTTADITV

-990 DLPEEYR
+990 DLPEEYK

-1004 YTVNVTANNTVTIKF
+1004 YTVNVTANNTVTIEF
-1019 SLTVKSNVNETVRT
+1019 SLTVKANVNETVRV
-1033 DLAYSVDGNETNTI
+1033 DLTYSVDGNGTNTI

-1081 MDGNRIKKAKE
+1081 MDGNRIEKAKE

-1108 HGSTVTVVTFGTTA
+1108 HGSTVTVVTFGTNA
-1122 KWVDGWLFSGYEHT
+1122 KWVGGLLFGGYEHT

-1148 YDTAQKLKNA
+1148 YNTAQNLKKA
-1158 VNNIKNKT
+1158 VNELPDYVGN
-1166 TNPGGSGTPYFIGLE
+1166 SGTPYYKGLE

-1189 ETTGLSTNGN
+1189 ETTGLSTNDN

-1215 NVTLRE
+1215 NETSRKNII
-1221 NNINKL
+1221 NNL
-1227 KDKNTIMYTIGFGVT
+1227 KDKNTIMYTIGFGVK

-1279 ISSKIADKSKSK
+1279 ISSKIADKNKSK

>member
-141 TPTKTNH
+141 TPTKINH

-177 DIDDTKEDH
+177 DIDDAKEDH

-389 VYFGYGFKAWH
+389 VYFGYGFKAWN

-484 NGWDKEINTKVT
+484 NGWDKEINTTVT

-540 YPNLLPGYDNYPTA
+540 YPNLLPGYDNYPEA

-660 NTKVTENATY
+660 NTTVIENATY

-677 FNNNDIDDET
+677 FNNN
-687 EKVTVKFY
+687 
-695 KGEYGNFKEGSTTE
+695 G
-709 YPNLLPGYDNYPTA
+709 
-723 PEVVA
+723 
-728 NDNYGFKAWNPN
+728 
-740 YNANTMIPLE
+740 
-750 NASLEFTATYFED
+750 
-763 KNHNGIDDETEDHY
+763 
-777 TVKFNAGL
+777 
-785 HGTLE
+785 
-790 GQTTYENILT
+790 
-800 GLTFSEA
+800 
-807 GIVIPT
+807 
-813 INANENYKANGW
+813 
-825 DKEINTIVTEN
+825 
-836 ATYTAQY
+836 
-843 FADFNNNDIDDES
+843 IDDES
-856 EKITI
+856 EKVTI

-928 TKTTADIAV
+928 TKTTADITV

-990 DLPEEYR
+990 DLPEEYK

-1004 YTVNVTANNTVTIKF
+1004 YTVNVTANNTVTIEF
-1019 SLTVKSNVNETVRT
+1019 SLTVKANVNETVRT

-1108 HGSTVTVVTFGTTA
+1108 HGSTVTVVTFGTNA
-1122 KWVDGWLFSGYEHT
+1122 KWVGGLLFGGYEHT

-1142 GTTATD
+1142 GITATD
-1148 YDTAQKLKNA
+1148 YNTAQNLKNA
-1158 VNNIKNKT
+1158 VNNIKNQT
-1166 TNPGGSGTPYFIGLE
+1166 TNPGGSGTPYYKGLE

-1189 ETTGLSTNGN
+1189 ETTGLSTNDN

-1215 NVTLRE
+1215 NETSRKNII
-1221 NNINKL
+1221 NNL
-1227 KDKNTIMYTIGFGVT
+1227 KDKNTIMYTIGFGVK

-1279 ISSKIADKSKSK
+1279 ISSKIADKNKSK

>member
-141 TPTKTNH
+141 TPTKINH

-177 DIDDTKEDH
+177 DIDDAKEDH

-316 GWDKEINTTVTEDA
+316 GWDKEINTTVIEDA

-366 SKEYMV
+366 SKEYIV

-382 PDAPNID
+382 PEAPNID
-389 VYFGYGFKAWH
+389 VYFGYGFKAWN

-425 KNHNGIDDETEDHYT
+425 KNHNGIDDETEEHYT
-440 VKFNAG
+440 VEFLAG
-446 LHGTLEG
+446 THGTLEG

-484 NGWDKEINTKVT
+484 NGWDKEINTTVI

-510 NNDIDDETEKV
+510 NN
-521 TVKFYKG
+521 G
-528 EYGNFKE
+528 
-535 GSTTE
+535 
-540 YPNLLPGYDNYPTA
+540 
-554 PEVVANDNYGFK
+554 
-566 AWNPNYN
+566 
-573 ANTMIP
+573 
-579 LENASLEFTA
+579 
-589 TYFEDKNHNGI
+589 
-600 DDETEDHYTVKFNA
+600 
-614 GLHGTLEGQTTY
+614 
-626 ENILTGLTFSEAGIV
+626 
-641 IPTINANEN
+641 
-650 YKANGWDKEI
+650 
-660 NTKVTENATY
+660 
-670 TAQYFAD
+670 
-677 FNNNDIDDET
+677 
-687 EKVTVKFY
+687 
-695 KGEYGNFKEGSTTE
+695 
-709 YPNLLPGYDNYPTA
+709 
-723 PEVVA
+723 
-728 NDNYGFKAWNPN
+728 
-740 YNANTMIPLE
+740 
-750 NASLEFTATYFED
+750 
-763 KNHNGIDDETEDHY
+763 
-777 TVKFNAGL
+777 
-785 HGTLE
+785 
-790 GQTTYENILT
+790 
-800 GLTFSEA
+800 
-807 GIVIPT
+807 
-813 INANENYKANGW
+813 
-825 DKEINTIVTEN
+825 
-836 ATYTAQY
+836 
-843 FADFNNNDIDDES
+843 IDDES
-856 EKITI
+856 EKVTI
-861 TFVPGEHGNFAENS
+861 TFEPGEHGNFAENS

-990 DLPEEYR
+990 DLPEEYK

-1004 YTVNVTANNTVTIKF
+1004 YTVNVTANNTVTIEF
-1019 SLTVKSNVNETVRT
+1019 SLTVKANVNETVRV
-1033 DLAYSVDGNETNTI
+1033 DLTYSVDGNGTNTI

-1081 MDGNRIKKAKE
+1081 MDGNRIEKAKE

-1108 HGSTVTVVTFGTTA
+1108 HGSTVTVVTFGTNA
-1122 KWVDGWLFSGYEHT
+1122 KWVGGLLFGGYEHT

-1148 YDTAQKLKNA
+1148 YNTAQNLKKA
-1158 VNNIKNKT
+1158 VNELPDYVGN
-1166 TNPGGSGTPYFIGLE
+1166 SGTPYYKGLE

-1189 ETTGLSTNGN
+1189 ETTGLSTNDN

-1215 NVTLRE
+1215 NETSRKNII
-1221 NNINKL
+1221 NNL
-1227 KDKNTIMYTIGFGVT
+1227 KDKNTIMYTIGFGVK

-1279 ISSKIADKSKSK
+1279 ISSKIADKNKSK

>member
-141 TPTKTNH
+141 TPTKINH

-177 DIDDTKEDH
+177 DIDDAKEDH

-316 GWDKEINTTVTEDA
+316 AWDKEINTTVIEDA

-389 VYFGYGFKAWH
+389 VYFG
-400 PNYNANTMIPLEN
+400 
-413 ASLEFTATYFED
+413 
-425 KNHNGIDDETEDHYT
+425 
-440 VKFNAG
+440 
-446 LHGTLEG
+446 
-453 QTTYEN
+453 
-459 ILTGLTFSEAGIV
+459 
-472 IPTINANENYKA
+472 
-484 NGWDKEINTKVT
+484 
-496 ENATY
+496 
-501 TAQYFADFN
+501 
-510 NNDIDDETEKV
+510 
-521 TVKFYKG
+521 
-528 EYGNFKE
+528 
-535 GSTTE
+535 
-540 YPNLLPGYDNYPTA
+540 
-554 PEVVANDNYGFK
+554 YGFK

-626 ENILTGLTFSEAGIV
+626 ENILTGLTFSEAGIE

-660 NTKVTENATY
+660 NTTVTENATY

-677 FNNNDIDDET
+677 FNNN
-687 EKVTVKFY
+687 
-695 KGEYGNFKEGSTTE
+695 G
-709 YPNLLPGYDNYPTA
+709 
-723 PEVVA
+723 
-728 NDNYGFKAWNPN
+728 
-740 YNANTMIPLE
+740 
-750 NASLEFTATYFED
+750 
-763 KNHNGIDDETEDHY
+763 
-777 TVKFNAGL
+777 
-785 HGTLE
+785 
-790 GQTTYENILT
+790 
-800 GLTFSEA
+800 
-807 GIVIPT
+807 
-813 INANENYKANGW
+813 
-825 DKEINTIVTEN
+825 
-836 ATYTAQY
+836 
-843 FADFNNNDIDDES
+843 IDDES
-856 EKITI
+856 EKVTI
-861 TFVPGEHGNFAENS
+861 TFVAGEHGNFAENS

-990 DLPEEYR
+990 DLPEEYK

-1004 YTVNVTANNTVTIKF
+1004 YTVNVTANNTVTIEF
-1019 SLTVKSNVNETVRT
+1019 SLTVKANVNETVRV
-1033 DLAYSVDGNETNTI
+1033 DLTYSVDGNGTNTI

-1081 MDGNRIKKAKE
+1081 MDGNRIEKAKE

-1108 HGSTVTVVTFGTTA
+1108 HGSTVTVVTFGTNA
-1122 KWVDGWLFSGYEHT
+1122 KWVGGLLFGGYEHT

-1142 GTTATD
+1142 GITATD
-1148 YDTAQKLKNA
+1148 YNTAQNLKNA
-1158 VNNIKNKT
+1158 VNNIKNQT
-1166 TNPGGSGTPYFIGLE
+1166 TNPGGSGTPYFKGLE

-1215 NVTLRE
+1215 NVTSRKNII
-1221 NNINKL
+1221 NNL

-1248 NVLKTVAYGNADN
+1248 KVLKNVAYDNADN

-1279 ISSKIADKSKSK
+1279 ISSKIADKNKSK

>member
-141 TPTKTNH
+141 TPTKINH

-177 DIDDTKEDH
+177 DIDDAKEDH

-366 SKEYMV
+366 SKEYIV

-382 PDAPNID
+382 PEAPNID
-389 VYFGYGFKAWH
+389 VYFG
-400 PNYNANTMIPLEN
+400 
-413 ASLEFTATYFED
+413 
-425 KNHNGIDDETEDHYT
+425 
-440 VKFNAG
+440 
-446 LHGTLEG
+446 
-453 QTTYEN
+453 
-459 ILTGLTFSEAGIV
+459 
-472 IPTINANENYKA
+472 
-484 NGWDKEINTKVT
+484 
-496 ENATY
+496 
-501 TAQYFADFN
+501 
-510 NNDIDDETEKV
+510 
-521 TVKFYKG
+521 
-528 EYGNFKE
+528 
-535 GSTTE
+535 
-540 YPNLLPGYDNYPTA
+540 
-554 PEVVANDNYGFK
+554 YGFK

-709 YPNLLPGYDNYPTA
+709 YPNLLPGYDNYPEA

-728 NDNYGFKAWNPN
+728 NDNYSFKAWHPN

-763 KNHNGIDDETEDHY
+763 KNHNGIDDETEEHY
-777 TVKFNAGL
+777 TVEFLAGT

-825 DKEINTIVTEN
+825 DKEINTTVIEN

-843 FADFNNNDIDDES
+843 FADFNNNGIDDES
-856 EKITI
+856 EKVTI
-861 TFVPGEHGNFAENS
+861 TFEPGEHGNFAENS

-928 TKTTADIAV
+928 TKTTADITV

-990 DLPEEYR
+990 DLPEEYK

-1004 YTVNVTANNTVTIKF
+1004 YTVNVTANNTVTIEF
-1019 SLTVKSNVNETVRT
+1019 SLTVKANVNETVRV
-1033 DLAYSVDGNETNTI
+1033 DLTYSVDGNGTNTI

-1081 MDGNRIKKAKE
+1081 MDGNRIEKAKE

-1108 HGSTVTVVTFGTTA
+1108 HGSTVTVVTFGTNA
-1122 KWVDGWLFSGYEHT
+1122 KWVGGLLFGGYEHT

-1142 GTTATD
+1142 GITATD
-1148 YDTAQKLKNA
+1148 YNTAQNLKKA
-1158 VNNIKNKT
+1158 VNNIKNQT
-1166 TNPGGSGTPYFIGLE
+1166 TNPGGSGTPYFKELE

-1215 NVTLRE
+1215 NVTSRKNII
-1221 NNINKL
+1221 NNL

-1248 NVLKTVAYGNADN
+1248 KVLKNVAYDNADN

-1279 ISSKIADKSKSK
+1279 ISSKIADENKSK

-1328 EALASGVITSNT
+1328 EALTSGVITSNT

>member
-54 LDEQTIE
+54 LDEQTIK

-141 TPTKTNH
+141 TPTKINH

-177 DIDDTKEDH
+177 DIDDAKEDH

-316 GWDKEINTTVTEDA
+316 GWDKEINTTVIEDA

-366 SKEYMV
+366 SKEYIV

-382 PDAPNID
+382 PEAPNID
-389 VYFGYGFKAWH
+389 VYFG
-400 PNYNANTMIPLEN
+400 
-413 ASLEFTATYFED
+413 
-425 KNHNGIDDETEDHYT
+425 
-440 VKFNAG
+440 
-446 LHGTLEG
+446 
-453 QTTYEN
+453 
-459 ILTGLTFSEAGIV
+459 
-472 IPTINANENYKA
+472 
-484 NGWDKEINTKVT
+484 
-496 ENATY
+496 
-501 TAQYFADFN
+501 
-510 NNDIDDETEKV
+510 
-521 TVKFYKG
+521 
-528 EYGNFKE
+528 
-535 GSTTE
+535 
-540 YPNLLPGYDNYPTA
+540 
-554 PEVVANDNYGFK
+554 YGFK

-709 YPNLLPGYDNYPTA
+709 YPNLLPGYDNYPEA

-728 NDNYGFKAWNPN
+728 NDNYSFKAWHPN

-825 DKEINTIVTEN
+825 DKEINTTVIEN

-843 FADFNNNDIDDES
+843 FADFNNNGIDDES
-856 EKITI
+856 EKVTI

-990 DLPEEYR
+990 DLPEEYK

-1004 YTVNVTANNTVTIKF
+1004 YTVNVTANNTVTIEF
-1019 SLTVKSNVNETVRT
+1019 SLTVKANVNETVRV
-1033 DLAYSVDGNETNTI
+1033 DLTYSVDGNGTNTI

-1081 MDGNRIKKAKE
+1081 MDGNRIEKAKE

-1108 HGSTVTVVTFGTTA
+1108 HGSTVTVVTFGTNA
-1122 KWVDGWLFSGYEHT
+1122 KWVGGLLFGGYEHT

-1148 YDTAQKLKNA
+1148 YNTAQNLKKA
-1158 VNNIKNKT
+1158 VNELPDYVGN
-1166 TNPGGSGTPYFIGLE
+1166 SGTPYYKGLE

-1189 ETTGLSTNGN
+1189 ETTGLSTNDN

-1215 NVTLRE
+1215 NETSRKNII
-1221 NNINKL
+1221 NNL
-1227 KDKNTIMYTIGFGVT
+1227 KDKNTIMYTIGFGVK

-1279 ISSKIADKSKSK
+1279 ISSKIADKNKSK

>member
-141 TPTKTNH
+141 TPTKINH

-177 DIDDTKEDH
+177 DIDDAKEDH

-316 GWDKEINTTVTEDA
+316 GWDKEINTTVIEDA

-425 KNHNGIDDETEDHYT
+425 KNHNGIDDEKEDHYT

-459 ILTGLTFSEAGIV
+459 ILTGLTFREAGIV

-484 NGWDKEINTKVT
+484 NGWDKEINTTVT

-510 NNDIDDETEKV
+510 NNGIDDETEKV
-521 TVKFYKG
+521 
-528 EYGNFKE
+528 
-535 GSTTE
+535 
-540 YPNLLPGYDNYPTA
+540 
-554 PEVVANDNYGFK
+554 
-566 AWNPNYN
+566 
-573 ANTMIP
+573 
-579 LENASLEFTA
+579 
-589 TYFEDKNHNGI
+589 
-600 DDETEDHYTVKFNA
+600 
-614 GLHGTLEGQTTY
+614 
-626 ENILTGLTFSEAGIV
+626 
-641 IPTINANEN
+641 
-650 YKANGWDKEI
+650 
-660 NTKVTENATY
+660 
-670 TAQYFAD
+670 
-677 FNNNDIDDET
+677 
-687 EKVTVKFY
+687 
-695 KGEYGNFKEGSTTE
+695 
-709 YPNLLPGYDNYPTA
+709 
-723 PEVVA
+723 
-728 NDNYGFKAWNPN
+728 
-740 YNANTMIPLE
+740 
-750 NASLEFTATYFED
+750 
-763 KNHNGIDDETEDHY
+763 
-777 TVKFNAGL
+777 
-785 HGTLE
+785 
-790 GQTTYENILT
+790 
-800 GLTFSEA
+800 
-807 GIVIPT
+807 
-813 INANENYKANGW
+813 
-825 DKEINTIVTEN
+825 
-836 ATYTAQY
+836 
-843 FADFNNNDIDDES
+843 
-856 EKITI
+856 TI

-875 QTSYVLLPGYDN
+875 QTSYILLPGYDN

-928 TKTTADIAV
+928 TKTTADITV

-966 IKNNDTVDGS
+966 IKNNDTLDGS

-990 DLPEEYR
+990 DLPEEYK

-1004 YTVNVTANNTVTIKF
+1004 YTVNVTANNTVTIEF
-1019 SLTVKSNVNETVRT
+1019 SLTVKANVNETVRV
-1033 DLAYSVDGNETNTI
+1033 DLTYSVDGNGTNTI

-1122 KWVDGWLFSGYEHT
+1122 KWVGGLLFGGYEHT
-1136 PYANQI
+1136 LYANQI
-1142 GTTATD
+1142 GITATD
-1148 YDTAQKLKNA
+1148 YNTAQNLKKA
-1158 VNNIKNKT
+1158 VNELPDYVGN
-1166 TNPGGSGTPYFIGLE
+1166 SGTPYYKGLE

-1215 NVTLRE
+1215 NETKRE
-1221 NNINKL
+1221 NIINNL

-1242 KDSDAH
+1242 KDSNAH
-1248 NVLKTVAYGNADN
+1248 NVLKNVAYDNADN

-1279 ISSKIADKSKSK
+1279 ISSKIADKTKSK

>member
-35 NVPEKEIF
+35 NVPEKETF

-141 TPTKTNH
+141 TPTKINH

-177 DIDDTKEDH
+177 DIDDAKEDH

-389 VYFGYGFKAWH
+389 VYFGYGFKAWN

-425 KNHNGIDDETEDHYT
+425 KNHNGIDDETEEHYT

-510 NNDIDDETEKV
+510 NNGIDDETEKV

-535 GSTTE
+535 ESTTE
-540 YPNLLPGYDNYPTA
+540 YPN
-554 PEVVANDNYGFK
+554 
-566 AWNPNYN
+566 
-573 ANTMIP
+573 
-579 LENASLEFTA
+579 
-589 TYFEDKNHNGI
+589 
-600 DDETEDHYTVKFNA
+600 
-614 GLHGTLEGQTTY
+614 
-626 ENILTGLTFSEAGIV
+626 
-641 IPTINANEN
+641 
-650 YKANGWDKEI
+650 
-660 NTKVTENATY
+660 
-670 TAQYFAD
+670 
-677 FNNNDIDDET
+677 
-687 EKVTVKFY
+687 
-695 KGEYGNFKEGSTTE
+695 
-709 YPNLLPGYDNYPTA
+709 
-723 PEVVA
+723 
-728 NDNYGFKAWNPN
+728 
-740 YNANTMIPLE
+740 
-750 NASLEFTATYFED
+750 
-763 KNHNGIDDETEDHY
+763 
-777 TVKFNAGL
+777 
-785 HGTLE
+785 
-790 GQTTYENILT
+790 
-800 GLTFSEA
+800 
-807 GIVIPT
+807 
-813 INANENYKANGW
+813 
-825 DKEINTIVTEN
+825 
-836 ATYTAQY
+836 
-843 FADFNNNDIDDES
+843 
-856 EKITI
+856 
-861 TFVPGEHGNFAENS
+861 
-875 QTSYVLLPGYDN
+875 LLPGYDN

-928 TKTTADIAV
+928 TKTTADITV

-990 DLPEEYR
+990 DLPEEYK

-1004 YTVNVTANNTVTIKF
+1004 YTVNVTANNTVTIEF
-1019 SLTVKSNVNETVRT
+1019 SLTVKANVNETVRV
-1033 DLAYSVDGNETNTI
+1033 DLTYSVDGNGTNTI

-1081 MDGNRIKKAKE
+1081 MDGNRIEKAKE

-1108 HGSTVTVVTFGTTA
+1108 HGSTVTVVTFGTNA
-1122 KWVDGWLFSGYEHT
+1122 KWVGGLLFGGYEHT

-1142 GTTATD
+1142 GITATD
-1148 YDTAQKLKNA
+1148 YNTAQNLKKA
-1158 VNNIKNKT
+1158 VNNIKNQT
-1166 TNPGGSGTPYFIGLE
+1166 TYPGGSGTPYFKGLE

-1189 ETTGLSTNGN
+1189 EITGLSTNGN

-1207 DGAPDDTD
+1207 DGAPDDND
-1215 NVTLRE
+1215 NVTSRKNII
-1221 NNINKL
+1221 NNL

-1248 NVLKTVAYGNADN
+1248 KVLKNVAYDNADN

-1279 ISSKIADKSKSK
+1279 ISSKIADKNKSK

>member
-28 IGIKKNN
+28 IEIKKNN

-141 TPTKTNH
+141 TPTKINH

-177 DIDDTKEDH
+177 DIDDAKEDH

-316 GWDKEINTTVTEDA
+316 GWDKEINTTVIEDA

-425 KNHNGIDDETEDHYT
+425 KNHNGIDDETEEHYT

-510 NNDIDDETEKV
+510 NNGIEDETEKV

-540 YPNLLPGYDNYPTA
+540 YPNLLPGYDNYPEA

-600 DDETEDHYTVKFNA
+600 DDETEEHYTVKFNA

-660 NTKVTENATY
+660 NTTVIENATY

-677 FNNNDIDDET
+677 FNNN
-687 EKVTVKFY
+687 
-695 KGEYGNFKEGSTTE
+695 G
-709 YPNLLPGYDNYPTA
+709 
-723 PEVVA
+723 
-728 NDNYGFKAWNPN
+728 
-740 YNANTMIPLE
+740 
-750 NASLEFTATYFED
+750 
-763 KNHNGIDDETEDHY
+763 
-777 TVKFNAGL
+777 
-785 HGTLE
+785 
-790 GQTTYENILT
+790 
-800 GLTFSEA
+800 
-807 GIVIPT
+807 
-813 INANENYKANGW
+813 
-825 DKEINTIVTEN
+825 
-836 ATYTAQY
+836 
-843 FADFNNNDIDDES
+843 IDDES
-856 EKITI
+856 EKVTI
-861 TFVPGEHGNFAENS
+861 TFEPGEHGNFAENS

-928 TKTTADIAV
+928 TKTTADITV

-990 DLPEEYR
+990 DLPEEYK

-1004 YTVNVTANNTVTIKF
+1004 YTVNVTANNTVTIEF
-1019 SLTVKSNVNETVRT
+1019 SLTVKANVNETVRV
-1033 DLAYSVDGNETNTI
+1033 DLTYSVDGNGTNTI

-1081 MDGNRIKKAKE
+1081 MDGNRIEKAKE

-1108 HGSTVTVVTFGTTA
+1108 HGSTVTVVTFGTNA
-1122 KWVDGWLFSGYEHT
+1122 KWVGGLLFGGYEHT
-1136 PYANQI
+1136 LYANQI
-1142 GTTATD
+1142 GITATD
-1148 YDTAQKLKNA
+1148 YNTAQNLKKA
-1158 VNNIKNKT
+1158 VNELPDYVGN
-1166 TNPGGSGTPYFIGLE
+1166 SGTPYYKGLE

-1189 ETTGLSTNGN
+1189 KTTGLSANGN

-1215 NVTLRE
+1215 NETKRE
-1221 NNINKL
+1221 NIINNL

-1242 KDSDAH
+1242 KDSNAH
-1248 NVLKTVAYGNADN
+1248 NVLKNVAYDNADN

-1279 ISSKIADKSKSK
+1279 ISSKIADKTKSK

>member
-141 TPTKTNH
+141 TPTKINH

-177 DIDDTKEDH
+177 DIDDAKEDH

-316 GWDKEINTTVTEDA
+316 GWDKEINTTVIEDA

-366 SKEYMV
+366 SKEYIV

-382 PDAPNID
+382 PEAPNID
-389 VYFGYGFKAWH
+389 VYFG
-400 PNYNANTMIPLEN
+400 
-413 ASLEFTATYFED
+413 
-425 KNHNGIDDETEDHYT
+425 
-440 VKFNAG
+440 
-446 LHGTLEG
+446 
-453 QTTYEN
+453 
-459 ILTGLTFSEAGIV
+459 
-472 IPTINANENYKA
+472 
-484 NGWDKEINTKVT
+484 
-496 ENATY
+496 
-501 TAQYFADFN
+501 
-510 NNDIDDETEKV
+510 
-521 TVKFYKG
+521 
-528 EYGNFKE
+528 
-535 GSTTE
+535 
-540 YPNLLPGYDNYPTA
+540 
-554 PEVVANDNYGFK
+554 YGFK

-660 NTKVTENATY
+660 NTTVTENATY

-677 FNNNDIDDET
+677 FNNNGIDDET

-763 KNHNGIDDETEDHY
+763 KNHNGIDDETEEHY
-777 TVKFNAGL
+777 TVEFLAGT

-825 DKEINTIVTEN
+825 DKEINTTVIEN

-843 FADFNNNDIDDES
+843 FADFNNNGIDDES
-856 EKITI
+856 EKVTI

-990 DLPEEYR
+990 DLPEEYK

-1004 YTVNVTANNTVTIKF
+1004 YTVNVTANNTVTIEF
-1019 SLTVKSNVNETVRT
+1019 SLTVKANVNETVRV
-1033 DLAYSVDGNETNTI
+1033 DLTYSVDGNGTNTI

-1081 MDGNRIKKAKE
+1081 MDGNRIEKAKE

-1108 HGSTVTVVTFGTTA
+1108 HGSTVTVVTFGTNA
-1122 KWVDGWLFSGYEHT
+1122 KWVGGLLFGGYEHT

-1142 GTTATD
+1142 GITATD
-1148 YDTAQKLKNA
+1148 YNTAQNLKKA
-1158 VNNIKNKT
+1158 VNNIKNQT
-1166 TNPGGSGTPYFIGLE
+1166 TNPGGSGTPYFKGLE

-1189 ETTGLSTNGN
+1189 ETTGLSTNDN

-1215 NVTLRE
+1215 NETSRKNII
-1221 NNINKL
+1221 NNL
-1227 KDKNTIMYTIGFGVT
+1227 KDKNTIMYTIGFGVK

-1279 ISSKIADKSKSK
+1279 ISSKIADKNKSK

>member
-141 TPTKTNH
+141 TPTKINH

-177 DIDDTKEDH
+177 DIDDAKEDH

-316 GWDKEINTTVTEDA
+316 GWDKEINTTVIEDA

-366 SKEYMV
+366 SKEYIV

-382 PDAPNID
+382 PEAPNID
-389 VYFGYGFKAWH
+389 VYFGYGFKAWN

-510 NNDIDDETEKV
+510 NNGIDDETEKV

-535 GSTTE
+535 ESTTE

-677 FNNNDIDDET
+677 FNNN
-687 EKVTVKFY
+687 
-695 KGEYGNFKEGSTTE
+695 G
-709 YPNLLPGYDNYPTA
+709 
-723 PEVVA
+723 
-728 NDNYGFKAWNPN
+728 
-740 YNANTMIPLE
+740 
-750 NASLEFTATYFED
+750 
-763 KNHNGIDDETEDHY
+763 
-777 TVKFNAGL
+777 
-785 HGTLE
+785 
-790 GQTTYENILT
+790 
-800 GLTFSEA
+800 
-807 GIVIPT
+807 
-813 INANENYKANGW
+813 
-825 DKEINTIVTEN
+825 
-836 ATYTAQY
+836 
-843 FADFNNNDIDDES
+843 IDDES
-856 EKITI
+856 EKVTI
-861 TFVPGEHGNFAENS
+861 TFVAGEHGNFAENS

-928 TKTTADIAV
+928 TKTTADITV

-966 IKNNDTVDGS
+966 IKNNDTVDDS
-976 VNLKNI
+976 VNIKNI

-990 DLPEEYR
+990 DLPEEYK

-1004 YTVNVTANNTVTIKF
+1004 YTVNVTANNTVTIEF
-1019 SLTVKSNVNETVRT
+1019 SLTVKANVNETVRV
-1033 DLAYSVDGNETNTI
+1033 DLTYSVDGNGTNTI

-1081 MDGNRIKKAKE
+1081 MDGNRIEKAKE

-1108 HGSTVTVVTFGTTA
+1108 HGSTVTVVTFGTNA
-1122 KWVDGWLFSGYEHT
+1122 KWVGGLLFGGYEHT

-1142 GTTATD
+1142 GITATD
-1148 YDTAQKLKNA
+1148 YNTAQNLKKA
-1158 VNNIKNKT
+1158 VNNIKNQT
-1166 TNPGGSGTPYFIGLE
+1166 TNPGGSGTPYFKGLE

-1215 NVTLRE
+1215 NVTSRKNII
-1221 NNINKL
+1221 NNL

-1248 NVLKTVAYGNADN
+1248 KVLKNVAYDNADN

-1279 ISSKIADKSKSK
+1279 ISSKIADKNKSK

>member
-141 TPTKTNH
+141 TPTKINH

-177 DIDDTKEDH
+177 DIDDAKEDH

-389 VYFGYGFKAWH
+389 VYFGYGFKAWN

-425 KNHNGIDDETEDHYT
+425 KNHNDVDDETEDHYT

-510 NNDIDDETEKV
+510 NNGIDDETEKV

-528 EYGNFKE
+528 EHGNFKE
-535 GSTTE
+535 ESTTE

-589 TYFEDKNHNGI
+589 TYFEDKNHNDV

-677 FNNNDIDDET
+677 FNNN
-687 EKVTVKFY
+687 
-695 KGEYGNFKEGSTTE
+695 G
-709 YPNLLPGYDNYPTA
+709 
-723 PEVVA
+723 
-728 NDNYGFKAWNPN
+728 
-740 YNANTMIPLE
+740 
-750 NASLEFTATYFED
+750 
-763 KNHNGIDDETEDHY
+763 
-777 TVKFNAGL
+777 
-785 HGTLE
+785 
-790 GQTTYENILT
+790 
-800 GLTFSEA
+800 
-807 GIVIPT
+807 
-813 INANENYKANGW
+813 
-825 DKEINTIVTEN
+825 
-836 ATYTAQY
+836 
-843 FADFNNNDIDDES
+843 IDDES
-856 EKITI
+856 EKVTI
-861 TFVPGEHGNFAENS
+861 TFEPGEHGNFAENS

-928 TKTTADIAV
+928 TKTTADITV

-990 DLPEEYR
+990 DLPEEYK

-1004 YTVNVTANNTVTIKF
+1004 YTVNVTANNTVTIEF
-1019 SLTVKSNVNETVRT
+1019 SLTVKANVNETVRV
-1033 DLAYSVDGNETNTI
+1033 DLTYSVDGNGTNTI

-1081 MDGNRIKKAKE
+1081 MDGNRIEKAKE

-1108 HGSTVTVVTFGTTA
+1108 HGSTVTVVTFGTNA
-1122 KWVDGWLFSGYEHT
+1122 KWVGGLLFGGYEHT

-1148 YDTAQKLKNA
+1148 YNTAQNLKKA
-1158 VNNIKNKT
+1158 VNELPDYVGN
-1166 TNPGGSGTPYFIGLE
+1166 SGTPYYKGLE

-1189 ETTGLSTNGN
+1189 ETTGLSTNDN

-1215 NVTLRE
+1215 NETSRKNII
-1221 NNINKL
+1221 NNL
-1227 KDKNTIMYTIGFGVT
+1227 KDKNTIMYTIGFGVK

-1279 ISSKIADKSKSK
+1279 ISSKIADKNKSK

>member
-141 TPTKTNH
+141 TPTKINH

-177 DIDDTKEDH
+177 DIDDAKEDH

-366 SKEYMV
+366 SKEYIV

-382 PDAPNID
+382 PEAPNID
-389 VYFGYGFKAWH
+389 VYFG
-400 PNYNANTMIPLEN
+400 
-413 ASLEFTATYFED
+413 
-425 KNHNGIDDETEDHYT
+425 
-440 VKFNAG
+440 
-446 LHGTLEG
+446 
-453 QTTYEN
+453 
-459 ILTGLTFSEAGIV
+459 
-472 IPTINANENYKA
+472 
-484 NGWDKEINTKVT
+484 
-496 ENATY
+496 
-501 TAQYFADFN
+501 
-510 NNDIDDETEKV
+510 
-521 TVKFYKG
+521 
-528 EYGNFKE
+528 
-535 GSTTE
+535 
-540 YPNLLPGYDNYPTA
+540 
-554 PEVVANDNYGFK
+554 YGFK

-660 NTKVTENATY
+660 NTTVIENATY

-677 FNNNDIDDET
+677 FNNN
-687 EKVTVKFY
+687 
-695 KGEYGNFKEGSTTE
+695 G
-709 YPNLLPGYDNYPTA
+709 
-723 PEVVA
+723 
-728 NDNYGFKAWNPN
+728 
-740 YNANTMIPLE
+740 
-750 NASLEFTATYFED
+750 
-763 KNHNGIDDETEDHY
+763 
-777 TVKFNAGL
+777 
-785 HGTLE
+785 
-790 GQTTYENILT
+790 
-800 GLTFSEA
+800 
-807 GIVIPT
+807 
-813 INANENYKANGW
+813 
-825 DKEINTIVTEN
+825 
-836 ATYTAQY
+836 
-843 FADFNNNDIDDES
+843 IDDES
-856 EKITI
+856 EKVTI
-861 TFVPGEHGNFAENS
+861 TFEPGEHGNFAENS

-928 TKTTADIAV
+928 TKTTADITV

-990 DLPEEYR
+990 DLPEEYK

-1004 YTVNVTANNTVTIKF
+1004 YTVNVTANNTVTIEF
-1019 SLTVKSNVNETVRT
+1019 SLTVKANVNETVRV
-1033 DLAYSVDGNETNTI
+1033 DLTYSVDGNGTNTI

-1081 MDGNRIKKAKE
+1081 MDGNRIEKAKE

-1108 HGSTVTVVTFGTTA
+1108 HGSTVTVVTFGTNA
-1122 KWVDGWLFSGYEHT
+1122 KWVGGLLFGGYEHT

-1142 GTTATD
+1142 GITATD
-1148 YDTAQKLKNA
+1148 YNTAQNLKKA
-1158 VNNIKNKT
+1158 VNNIKNQT
-1166 TNPGGSGTPYFIGLE
+1166 TNPGGSGTPYFKELE

-1215 NVTLRE
+1215 NVTSRKNII
-1221 NNINKL
+1221 NNL

-1248 NVLKTVAYGNADN
+1248 KVLKNVAYDNADN

-1279 ISSKIADKSKSK
+1279 ISSKIADENKSK

-1328 EALASGVITSNT
+1328 EALTSGVITSNT

>member
-1 MSKRKIVALILFIFV
+1 MVA
-16 SLFMFSF
+16 
-23 ASPRG
+23 
-28 IGIKKNN
+28 N
-35 NVPEKEIF
+35 
-43 TVVFKNYDGTI
+43 
-54 LDEQTIE
+54 
-61 KGNSASYQGETPK
+61 
-74 RPNSKI
+74 
-80 CNYEF
+80 
-85 TGWSDSIQN
+85 
-94 VTSNIDVVA
+94 
-103 QYNCEKRS
+103 
-111 YVVRFMDDD
+111 
-120 KVTLL
+120 
-125 ATDKVNAG
+125 
-133 GTAIYSGK
+133 
-141 TPTKTNH
+141 
-148 VFNGWNDTLSN
+148 
-159 ILSNKT
+159 
-165 VYATYYADYNHN
+165 
-177 DIDDTKEDH
+177 
-186 YNITFKAGENGS
+186 
-198 LEGTT
+198 
-203 TYTNILTGLTF
+203 
-214 EQANI
+214 
-219 IIPTPVPNKNYKFKE
+219 
-234 WTPKINKTVSASVEY
+234 
-249 TAEFYPDFNN
+249 
-259 NNIDD
+259 
-264 REEEHYT
+264 
-271 IEFLAGE
+271 
-278 HGILEGTT
+278 
-286 TYENI
+286 
-291 LTGLTFEQANIV
+291 
-303 IPKVKANENYKAN
+303 
-316 GWDKEINTTVTEDA
+316 
-330 TYTAQY
+330 
-336 FADFNNNDI
+336 
-345 DDETERVT
+345 
-353 VIFYAGEHGIIGN
+353 
-366 SKEYMV
+366 
-372 EGLLPGYDNY
+372 DNY
-382 PDAPNID
+382 S
-389 VYFGYGFKAWH
+389 FKAWN

-425 KNHNGIDDETEDHYT
+425 KNHNGIDDETEEHYT

-510 NNDIDDETEKV
+510 NNGIDDETEKV

-528 EYGNFKE
+528 EHGNFKE
-535 GSTTE
+535 ESTTE

-600 DDETEDHYTVKFNA
+600 DDETEEHYTVKFNA

-660 NTKVTENATY
+660 NTK
-670 TAQYFAD
+670 
-677 FNNNDIDDET
+677 
-687 EKVTVKFY
+687 
-695 KGEYGNFKEGSTTE
+695 
-709 YPNLLPGYDNYPTA
+709 
-723 PEVVA
+723 
-728 NDNYGFKAWNPN
+728 
-740 YNANTMIPLE
+740 
-750 NASLEFTATYFED
+750 
-763 KNHNGIDDETEDHY
+763 
-777 TVKFNAGL
+777 
-785 HGTLE
+785 
-790 GQTTYENILT
+790 
-800 GLTFSEA
+800 
-807 GIVIPT
+807 
-813 INANENYKANGW
+813 
-825 DKEINTIVTEN
+825 VTEN

-928 TKTTADIAV
+928 TKTTADITV

-990 DLPEEYR
+990 DLPEEYK

-1004 YTVNVTANNTVTIKF
+1004 YTVNVTANNTVTIEF
-1019 SLTVKSNVNETVRT
+1019 SLTVKANVNETVRV
-1033 DLAYSVDGNETNTI
+1033 DLTYSVDGNGTNTI

-1081 MDGNRIKKAKE
+1081 MDGNRIEKAKE

-1108 HGSTVTVVTFGTTA
+1108 HGSTVTVVTFGTNA
-1122 KWVDGWLFSGYEHT
+1122 KWVGGLLFGGYEHT

-1148 YDTAQKLKNA
+1148 YNTAQNLKKA
-1158 VNNIKNKT
+1158 VNELPDYVGN
-1166 TNPGGSGTPYFIGLE
+1166 SGTPYYKGLE

-1215 NVTLRE
+1215 NVTSRKNII
-1221 NNINKL
+1221 NNL

-1248 NVLKTVAYGNADN
+1248 KVLKNVAYDNADN

-1279 ISSKIADKSKSK
+1279 ISSKIADKNKSK

>member
-141 TPTKTNH
+141 TPTKINH

-177 DIDDTKEDH
+177 DIDDAKEDH

-389 VYFGYGFKAWH
+389 VYFGYGFKAWN

-425 KNHNGIDDETEDHYT
+425 KNHNGIDDETEEHYT

-484 NGWDKEINTKVT
+484 NGWDKEINTTVI

-510 NNDIDDETEKV
+510 NN
-521 TVKFYKG
+521 G
-528 EYGNFKE
+528 
-535 GSTTE
+535 
-540 YPNLLPGYDNYPTA
+540 
-554 PEVVANDNYGFK
+554 
-566 AWNPNYN
+566 
-573 ANTMIP
+573 
-579 LENASLEFTA
+579 
-589 TYFEDKNHNGI
+589 
-600 DDETEDHYTVKFNA
+600 
-614 GLHGTLEGQTTY
+614 
-626 ENILTGLTFSEAGIV
+626 
-641 IPTINANEN
+641 
-650 YKANGWDKEI
+650 
-660 NTKVTENATY
+660 
-670 TAQYFAD
+670 
-677 FNNNDIDDET
+677 
-687 EKVTVKFY
+687 
-695 KGEYGNFKEGSTTE
+695 
-709 YPNLLPGYDNYPTA
+709 
-723 PEVVA
+723 
-728 NDNYGFKAWNPN
+728 
-740 YNANTMIPLE
+740 
-750 NASLEFTATYFED
+750 
-763 KNHNGIDDETEDHY
+763 
-777 TVKFNAGL
+777 
-785 HGTLE
+785 
-790 GQTTYENILT
+790 
-800 GLTFSEA
+800 
-807 GIVIPT
+807 
-813 INANENYKANGW
+813 
-825 DKEINTIVTEN
+825 
-836 ATYTAQY
+836 
-843 FADFNNNDIDDES
+843 IDDES
-856 EKITI
+856 EKVTI

-928 TKTTADIAV
+928 TKTTADITV

-990 DLPEEYR
+990 DLPEEYK

-1004 YTVNVTANNTVTIKF
+1004 YTVNVTANNTVTIEF
-1019 SLTVKSNVNETVRT
+1019 SLTVKANVNETVRV
-1033 DLAYSVDGNETNTI
+1033 DLTYSVDGNGTNTI

-1081 MDGNRIKKAKE
+1081 MDGNRIEKAKE

-1108 HGSTVTVVTFGTTA
+1108 HGSTVTVVTFGTNA
-1122 KWVDGWLFSGYEHT
+1122 KWVGGLLFGGYEHT

-1142 GTTATD
+1142 GITATD
-1148 YDTAQKLKNA
+1148 YNTAQNLKKA
-1158 VNNIKNKT
+1158 VNELSNYVGN
-1166 TNPGGSGTPYFIGLE
+1166 SGTPYYKGLE

-1207 DGAPDDTD
+1207 DGAPDDND
-1215 NVTLRE
+1215 NVTSRKNII
-1221 NNINKL
+1221 NNL

-1248 NVLKTVAYGNADN
+1248 KVLKNVAYDNADN

-1279 ISSKIADKSKSK
+1279 ISSKIADKNKSK

>member
-103 QYNCEKRS
+103 QYNCQKRS

-141 TPTKTNH
+141 TPTKINY

-177 DIDDTKEDH
+177 DIDDAKEDH

-316 GWDKEINTTVTEDA
+316 GWDKEINTTVIEDA

-389 VYFGYGFKAWH
+389 VYFGYGFKAWN

-425 KNHNGIDDETEDHYT
+425 KNHNGIDDETEEHYT
-440 VKFNAG
+440 VEFLAG
-446 LHGTLEG
+446 THGTLEG

-484 NGWDKEINTKVT
+484 NGWDKEINTTVI

-510 NNDIDDETEKV
+510 NN
-521 TVKFYKG
+521 G
-528 EYGNFKE
+528 
-535 GSTTE
+535 
-540 YPNLLPGYDNYPTA
+540 
-554 PEVVANDNYGFK
+554 
-566 AWNPNYN
+566 
-573 ANTMIP
+573 
-579 LENASLEFTA
+579 
-589 TYFEDKNHNGI
+589 
-600 DDETEDHYTVKFNA
+600 
-614 GLHGTLEGQTTY
+614 
-626 ENILTGLTFSEAGIV
+626 
-641 IPTINANEN
+641 
-650 YKANGWDKEI
+650 
-660 NTKVTENATY
+660 
-670 TAQYFAD
+670 
-677 FNNNDIDDET
+677 
-687 EKVTVKFY
+687 
-695 KGEYGNFKEGSTTE
+695 
-709 YPNLLPGYDNYPTA
+709 
-723 PEVVA
+723 
-728 NDNYGFKAWNPN
+728 
-740 YNANTMIPLE
+740 
-750 NASLEFTATYFED
+750 
-763 KNHNGIDDETEDHY
+763 
-777 TVKFNAGL
+777 
-785 HGTLE
+785 
-790 GQTTYENILT
+790 
-800 GLTFSEA
+800 
-807 GIVIPT
+807 
-813 INANENYKANGW
+813 
-825 DKEINTIVTEN
+825 
-836 ATYTAQY
+836 
-843 FADFNNNDIDDES
+843 IDDES
-856 EKITI
+856 EKVTI
-861 TFVPGEHGNFAENS
+861 TFEPGEHGNFAENS

-928 TKTTADIAV
+928 TKTTADITV

-990 DLPEEYR
+990 DLPEEYK

-1004 YTVNVTANNTVTIKF
+1004 YTVNVTANNTVTIEF
-1019 SLTVKSNVNETVRT
+1019 SLTVKANVNETVRV
-1033 DLAYSVDGNETNTI
+1033 DLTYSVDGNGTNTI

-1081 MDGNRIKKAKE
+1081 MDGNRIEKAKE

-1108 HGSTVTVVTFGTTA
+1108 HGSTVTVVTFGTNA
-1122 KWVDGWLFSGYEHT
+1122 KWVGGLLFGGYEHT

-1148 YDTAQKLKNA
+1148 YNTAQNLKKA
-1158 VNNIKNKT
+1158 VNELPDYVGN
-1166 TNPGGSGTPYFIGLE
+1166 SGTPYYKGLE

-1189 ETTGLSTNGN
+1189 ETTGLSTNDN

-1215 NVTLRE
+1215 NETSRKNII
-1221 NNINKL
+1221 NNL
-1227 KDKNTIMYTIGFGVT
+1227 KDKNTIMYTIGFGVK

-1279 ISSKIADKSKSK
+1279 ISSKIADKNKSK

>member
-1 MSKRKIVALILFIFV
+1 M
-16 SLFMFSF
+16 
-23 ASPRG
+23 
-28 IGIKKNN
+28 
-35 NVPEKEIF
+35 
-43 TVVFKNYDGTI
+43 
-54 LDEQTIE
+54 
-61 KGNSASYQGETPK
+61 
-74 RPNSKI
+74 
-80 CNYEF
+80 
-85 TGWSDSIQN
+85 
-94 VTSNIDVVA
+94 
-103 QYNCEKRS
+103 
-111 YVVRFMDDD
+111 
-120 KVTLL
+120 
-125 ATDKVNAG
+125 
-133 GTAIYSGK
+133 
-141 TPTKTNH
+141 
-148 VFNGWNDTLSN
+148 
-159 ILSNKT
+159 
-165 VYATYYADYNHN
+165 
-177 DIDDTKEDH
+177 
-186 YNITFKAGENGS
+186 
-198 LEGTT
+198 
-203 TYTNILTGLTF
+203 
-214 EQANI
+214 
-219 IIPTPVPNKNYKFKE
+219 
-234 WTPKINKTVSASVEY
+234 
-249 TAEFYPDFNN
+249 
-259 NNIDD
+259 
-264 REEEHYT
+264 
-271 IEFLAGE
+271 
-278 HGILEGTT
+278 
-286 TYENI
+286 
-291 LTGLTFEQANIV
+291 
-303 IPKVKANENYKAN
+303 
-316 GWDKEINTTVTEDA
+316 
-330 TYTAQY
+330 
-336 FADFNNNDI
+336 
-345 DDETERVT
+345 
-353 VIFYAGEHGIIGN
+353 
-366 SKEYMV
+366 
-372 EGLLPGYDNY
+372 
-382 PDAPNID
+382 
-389 VYFGYGFKAWH
+389 
-400 PNYNANTMIPLEN
+400 
-413 ASLEFTATYFED
+413 
-425 KNHNGIDDETEDHYT
+425 
-440 VKFNAG
+440 
-446 LHGTLEG
+446 
-453 QTTYEN
+453 
-459 ILTGLTFSEAGIV
+459 
-472 IPTINANENYKA
+472 
-484 NGWDKEINTKVT
+484 
-496 ENATY
+496 
-501 TAQYFADFN
+501 
-510 NNDIDDETEKV
+510 
-521 TVKFYKG
+521 
-528 EYGNFKE
+528 
-535 GSTTE
+535 
-540 YPNLLPGYDNYPTA
+540 
-554 PEVVANDNYGFK
+554 VANDNYGFK

-600 DDETEDHYTVKFNA
+600 DDETEEHYTVKFNA

-626 ENILTGLTFSEAGIV
+626 ENILTGLTFREAGIV

-660 NTKVTENATY
+660 NTT
-670 TAQYFAD
+670 
-677 FNNNDIDDET
+677 
-687 EKVTVKFY
+687 
-695 KGEYGNFKEGSTTE
+695 
-709 YPNLLPGYDNYPTA
+709 
-723 PEVVA
+723 
-728 NDNYGFKAWNPN
+728 
-740 YNANTMIPLE
+740 
-750 NASLEFTATYFED
+750 
-763 KNHNGIDDETEDHY
+763 
-777 TVKFNAGL
+777 
-785 HGTLE
+785 
-790 GQTTYENILT
+790 
-800 GLTFSEA
+800 
-807 GIVIPT
+807 
-813 INANENYKANGW
+813 
-825 DKEINTIVTEN
+825 VTEN

-990 DLPEEYR
+990 DLPEEYK

-1004 YTVNVTANNTVTIKF
+1004 YTVNVTANNTVTIEF
-1019 SLTVKSNVNETVRT
+1019 SLIVKSNVNETVRT

-1108 HGSTVTVVTFGTTA
+1108 HGSTVTVVTFGTEA
-1122 KWVDGWLFSGYEHT
+1122 KWILHT

-1148 YDTAQKLKNA
+1148 YDTAQNLK
-1158 VNNIKNKT
+1158 KT
-1166 TNPGGSGTPYFIGLE
+1166 VSELPDYVYSSGTPYYKGLE

-1215 NVTLRE
+1215 NVTSRKNII
-1221 NNINKL
+1221 NNL

-1248 NVLKTVAYGNADN
+1248 KVLKNVAYDNADN

-1279 ISSKIADKSKSK
+1279 ISSKIADKNKSK

>member
-141 TPTKTNH
+141 TPTKINH

-177 DIDDTKEDH
+177 DIDDAKEDH

-389 VYFGYGFKAWH
+389 VYFGYGFKAWN

-425 KNHNGIDDETEDHYT
+425 KNHNGIDDETEEHYT
-440 VKFNAG
+440 VEFLAG
-446 LHGTLEG
+446 THGTLEG

-510 NNDIDDETEKV
+510 NNGIDDETEKV

-528 EYGNFKE
+528 EHGNFKE
-535 GSTTE
+535 ESTTE
-540 YPNLLPGYDNYPTA
+540 YPNLLPGYDNYPEA

-600 DDETEDHYTVKFNA
+600 DDETEEHYTVEFLA
-614 GLHGTLEGQTTY
+614 GTHGTLEGQTTY

-677 FNNNDIDDET
+677 FNNN
-687 EKVTVKFY
+687 
-695 KGEYGNFKEGSTTE
+695 G
-709 YPNLLPGYDNYPTA
+709 
-723 PEVVA
+723 
-728 NDNYGFKAWNPN
+728 
-740 YNANTMIPLE
+740 
-750 NASLEFTATYFED
+750 
-763 KNHNGIDDETEDHY
+763 
-777 TVKFNAGL
+777 
-785 HGTLE
+785 
-790 GQTTYENILT
+790 
-800 GLTFSEA
+800 
-807 GIVIPT
+807 
-813 INANENYKANGW
+813 
-825 DKEINTIVTEN
+825 
-836 ATYTAQY
+836 
-843 FADFNNNDIDDES
+843 IDDES
-856 EKITI
+856 EKVTI
-861 TFVPGEHGNFAENS
+861 TFEPGEHGNFAENS

-928 TKTTADIAV
+928 TKTTADITV

-990 DLPEEYR
+990 DLPEEYK

-1004 YTVNVTANNTVTIKF
+1004 YTVNVTANNTVTIEF
-1019 SLTVKSNVNETVRT
+1019 SLTVKANVNETVRV
-1033 DLAYSVDGNETNTI
+1033 DLTYSVDGNGTNTI

-1081 MDGNRIKKAKE
+1081 MDGNRIEKAKE

-1108 HGSTVTVVTFGTTA
+1108 HGSTVTVVTFGTNA
-1122 KWVDGWLFSGYEHT
+1122 KWVGGLLFGGYEHT

-1148 YDTAQKLKNA
+1148 YNTAQNLKKA
-1158 VNNIKNKT
+1158 VNELPDYVGN
-1166 TNPGGSGTPYFIGLE
+1166 SGTPYYKGLE

-1189 ETTGLSTNGN
+1189 ETTGLSTNDN

-1215 NVTLRE
+1215 NETSRKNII
-1221 NNINKL
+1221 NNL
-1227 KDKNTIMYTIGFGVT
+1227 KDKNTIMYTIGFGVK

-1279 ISSKIADKSKSK
+1279 ISSKIADKNKSK

>member
-141 TPTKTNH
+141 TPTKINH

-177 DIDDTKEDH
+177 DIDDAKEDH

-425 KNHNGIDDETEDHYT
+425 KNHNGIDDETEEHYT
-440 VKFNAG
+440 VEFLAG
-446 LHGTLEG
+446 THGTLEG

-484 NGWDKEINTKVT
+484 NGWDKEINTTVI

-510 NNDIDDETEKV
+510 NN
-521 TVKFYKG
+521 G
-528 EYGNFKE
+528 
-535 GSTTE
+535 
-540 YPNLLPGYDNYPTA
+540 
-554 PEVVANDNYGFK
+554 
-566 AWNPNYN
+566 
-573 ANTMIP
+573 
-579 LENASLEFTA
+579 
-589 TYFEDKNHNGI
+589 
-600 DDETEDHYTVKFNA
+600 
-614 GLHGTLEGQTTY
+614 
-626 ENILTGLTFSEAGIV
+626 
-641 IPTINANEN
+641 
-650 YKANGWDKEI
+650 
-660 NTKVTENATY
+660 
-670 TAQYFAD
+670 
-677 FNNNDIDDET
+677 
-687 EKVTVKFY
+687 
-695 KGEYGNFKEGSTTE
+695 
-709 YPNLLPGYDNYPTA
+709 
-723 PEVVA
+723 
-728 NDNYGFKAWNPN
+728 
-740 YNANTMIPLE
+740 
-750 NASLEFTATYFED
+750 
-763 KNHNGIDDETEDHY
+763 
-777 TVKFNAGL
+777 
-785 HGTLE
+785 
-790 GQTTYENILT
+790 
-800 GLTFSEA
+800 
-807 GIVIPT
+807 
-813 INANENYKANGW
+813 
-825 DKEINTIVTEN
+825 
-836 ATYTAQY
+836 
-843 FADFNNNDIDDES
+843 IDDES
-856 EKITI
+856 EKVTI
-861 TFVPGEHGNFAENS
+861 TFEPGEHGNFAENS

-928 TKTTADIAV
+928 TKTTADITV

-990 DLPEEYR
+990 DLPEEYK

-1004 YTVNVTANNTVTIKF
+1004 YTVNVTANNTVTIEF
-1019 SLTVKSNVNETVRT
+1019 SLTVKANVNETVRV
-1033 DLAYSVDGNETNTI
+1033 DLTYSVDGNGTNTI

-1081 MDGNRIKKAKE
+1081 MDGNRIEKAKE

-1108 HGSTVTVVTFGTTA
+1108 HGSTVTVVTFGTNA
-1122 KWVDGWLFSGYEHT
+1122 KWVGGLLFGGYEHT

-1148 YDTAQKLKNA
+1148 YNTAQNLKKA
-1158 VNNIKNKT
+1158 VNELPDYVGN
-1166 TNPGGSGTPYFIGLE
+1166 SGTPYYKGLE

-1189 ETTGLSTNGN
+1189 ETTGLSTNDN

-1215 NVTLRE
+1215 NETSRKNII
-1221 NNINKL
+1221 NNL
-1227 KDKNTIMYTIGFGVT
+1227 KDKNTIMYTIGFGVK

-1279 ISSKIADKSKSK
+1279 ISSKIADKNKSK

>member
-141 TPTKTNH
+141 TPTKINH

-177 DIDDTKEDH
+177 DIDDAKEDH

-219 IIPTPVPNKNYKFKE
+219 IVPTPVPNKNYKFKE

-316 GWDKEINTTVTEDA
+316 AWDKEINTTVIEDA

-389 VYFGYGFKAWH
+389 VYFG
-400 PNYNANTMIPLEN
+400 
-413 ASLEFTATYFED
+413 
-425 KNHNGIDDETEDHYT
+425 
-440 VKFNAG
+440 
-446 LHGTLEG
+446 
-453 QTTYEN
+453 
-459 ILTGLTFSEAGIV
+459 
-472 IPTINANENYKA
+472 
-484 NGWDKEINTKVT
+484 
-496 ENATY
+496 
-501 TAQYFADFN
+501 
-510 NNDIDDETEKV
+510 
-521 TVKFYKG
+521 
-528 EYGNFKE
+528 
-535 GSTTE
+535 
-540 YPNLLPGYDNYPTA
+540 
-554 PEVVANDNYGFK
+554 YGFK

-660 NTKVTENATY
+660 NTTVTENATY

-677 FNNNDIDDET
+677 FNNN
-687 EKVTVKFY
+687 
-695 KGEYGNFKEGSTTE
+695 G
-709 YPNLLPGYDNYPTA
+709 
-723 PEVVA
+723 
-728 NDNYGFKAWNPN
+728 
-740 YNANTMIPLE
+740 
-750 NASLEFTATYFED
+750 
-763 KNHNGIDDETEDHY
+763 
-777 TVKFNAGL
+777 
-785 HGTLE
+785 
-790 GQTTYENILT
+790 
-800 GLTFSEA
+800 
-807 GIVIPT
+807 
-813 INANENYKANGW
+813 
-825 DKEINTIVTEN
+825 
-836 ATYTAQY
+836 
-843 FADFNNNDIDDES
+843 IDDES
-856 EKITI
+856 EKVTI
-861 TFVPGEHGNFAENS
+861 TFVAGEHGNFAENS

-990 DLPEEYR
+990 DLPEEYK

-1004 YTVNVTANNTVTIKF
+1004 YTVNVTANNTVTIEF
-1019 SLTVKSNVNETVRT
+1019 SLTVKANVNETVRV
-1033 DLAYSVDGNETNTI
+1033 DLTYSVDGNGTNTI

-1081 MDGNRIKKAKE
+1081 MDGNRIEKAKE

-1108 HGSTVTVVTFGTTA
+1108 HGSTVTVVTFGTNA
-1122 KWVDGWLFSGYEHT
+1122 KWVGGLLFGGYEHT

-1142 GTTATD
+1142 GITATD
-1148 YDTAQKLKNA
+1148 YNTAQNLKKA
-1158 VNNIKNKT
+1158 VNNIKNQT
-1166 TNPGGSGTPYFIGLE
+1166 TNPGESGTPYFKGLE

-1189 ETTGLSTNGN
+1189 ETTGLSTNCN

-1215 NVTLRE
+1215 NVTSRKNII
-1221 NNINKL
+1221 NNL

-1242 KDSDAH
+1242 KDSNAH
-1248 NVLKTVAYGNADN
+1248 NVLKNVAYDNADN

-1279 ISSKIADKSKSK
+1279 ISSKIADKTKSK

>member
-382 PDAPNID
+382 P
-389 VYFGYGFKAWH
+389 
-400 PNYNANTMIPLEN
+400 
-413 ASLEFTATYFED
+413 
-425 KNHNGIDDETEDHYT
+425 
-440 VKFNAG
+440 
-446 LHGTLEG
+446 
-453 QTTYEN
+453 
-459 ILTGLTFSEAGIV
+459 
-472 IPTINANENYKA
+472 
-484 NGWDKEINTKVT
+484 
-496 ENATY
+496 
-501 TAQYFADFN
+501 
-510 NNDIDDETEKV
+510 
-521 TVKFYKG
+521 
-528 EYGNFKE
+528 
-535 GSTTE
+535 
-540 YPNLLPGYDNYPTA
+540 
-554 PEVVANDNYGFK
+554 
-566 AWNPNYN
+566 
-573 ANTMIP
+573 
-579 LENASLEFTA
+579 
-589 TYFEDKNHNGI
+589 
-600 DDETEDHYTVKFNA
+600 
-614 GLHGTLEGQTTY
+614 
-626 ENILTGLTFSEAGIV
+626 
-641 IPTINANEN
+641 
-650 YKANGWDKEI
+650 
-660 NTKVTENATY
+660 
-670 TAQYFAD
+670 
-677 FNNNDIDDET
+677 
-687 EKVTVKFY
+687 
-695 KGEYGNFKEGSTTE
+695 
-709 YPNLLPGYDNYPTA
+709 
-723 PEVVA
+723 
-728 NDNYGFKAWNPN
+728 
-740 YNANTMIPLE
+740 
-750 NASLEFTATYFED
+750 
-763 KNHNGIDDETEDHY
+763 
-777 TVKFNAGL
+777 
-785 HGTLE
+785 
-790 GQTTYENILT
+790 
-800 GLTFSEA
+800 
-807 GIVIPT
+807 
-813 INANENYKANGW
+813 
-825 DKEINTIVTEN
+825 
-836 ATYTAQY
+836 
-843 FADFNNNDIDDES
+843 
-856 EKITI
+856 
-861 TFVPGEHGNFAENS
+861 
-875 QTSYVLLPGYDN
+875 
-887 YPEAPEVI
+887 EAPEVI

-928 TKTTADIAV
+928 TKTTADITV

-990 DLPEEYR
+990 DLPEEYK

-1004 YTVNVTANNTVTIKF
+1004 YTVNVTANNTVTIEF
-1019 SLTVKSNVNETVRT
+1019 SLTVKANVNETVRV
-1033 DLAYSVDGNETNTI
+1033 DLTYSVDGNGTNTI

-1081 MDGNRIKKAKE
+1081 MDGNRIEKAKE

-1108 HGSTVTVVTFGTTA
+1108 HGSTVTVVTFGTNA
-1122 KWVDGWLFSGYEHT
+1122 KWVGGLLFGGYEHT

-1148 YDTAQKLKNA
+1148 YNTAQNLKKA
-1158 VNNIKNKT
+1158 VNELPDYVGN
-1166 TNPGGSGTPYFIGLE
+1166 SGTPYYKGLE

-1189 ETTGLSTNGN
+1189 ETTGLSTNDN

-1215 NVTLRE
+1215 NETSRKNII
-1221 NNINKL
+1221 NNL
-1227 KDKNTIMYTIGFGVT
+1227 KDKNTIMYTIGFGVA

-1248 NVLKTVAYGNADN
+1248 NVLKTVAYDNADN

-1279 ISSKIADKSKSK
+1279 ISSKIADKNKSK

>member
-141 TPTKTNH
+141 TPTKINH

-177 DIDDTKEDH
+177 DIDDAKEDH

-316 GWDKEINTTVTEDA
+316 GWDKEINTTVIEDA

-484 NGWDKEINTKVT
+484 NGWDKEINTTVT

-540 YPNLLPGYDNYPTA
+540 YPNLLPGYDNYPEA
-554 PEVVANDNYGFK
+554 PEVVANDNYSFK
-566 AWNPNYN
+566 AWHPNYN

-660 NTKVTENATY
+660 NTTVIENATY

-677 FNNNDIDDET
+677 FNNN
-687 EKVTVKFY
+687 
-695 KGEYGNFKEGSTTE
+695 G
-709 YPNLLPGYDNYPTA
+709 
-723 PEVVA
+723 
-728 NDNYGFKAWNPN
+728 
-740 YNANTMIPLE
+740 
-750 NASLEFTATYFED
+750 
-763 KNHNGIDDETEDHY
+763 
-777 TVKFNAGL
+777 
-785 HGTLE
+785 
-790 GQTTYENILT
+790 
-800 GLTFSEA
+800 
-807 GIVIPT
+807 
-813 INANENYKANGW
+813 
-825 DKEINTIVTEN
+825 
-836 ATYTAQY
+836 
-843 FADFNNNDIDDES
+843 IDDES
-856 EKITI
+856 EKVTI

-928 TKTTADIAV
+928 TKTTADITV

-990 DLPEEYR
+990 DLPEEYK

-1004 YTVNVTANNTVTIKF
+1004 YTVNVTANNTVTIEF
-1019 SLTVKSNVNETVRT
+1019 SLTVKANVNETVRV
-1033 DLAYSVDGNETNTI
+1033 DLTYSVDGNGTNTI

-1081 MDGNRIKKAKE
+1081 MDGNRIEKAKE

-1108 HGSTVTVVTFGTTA
+1108 HGSTVTVVTFGTNA
-1122 KWVDGWLFSGYEHT
+1122 KWVGGLLFGGYEHT

-1148 YDTAQKLKNA
+1148 YNTAQNLKKA
-1158 VNNIKNKT
+1158 VNELPDYVGN
-1166 TNPGGSGTPYFIGLE
+1166 SGTPYYKGLE

-1189 ETTGLSTNGN
+1189 ETTGLSTNDN

-1215 NVTLRE
+1215 NVTSRKNII
-1221 NNINKL
+1221 NNL

-1248 NVLKTVAYGNADN
+1248 KVLKNVAYDNADN

-1279 ISSKIADKSKSK
+1279 ISSKIADKNKSK

>member
-141 TPTKTNH
+141 TPTKINH

-177 DIDDTKEDH
+177 DIDDAKEDH

-203 TYTNILTGLTF
+203 TYNKILTGLTF

-264 REEEHYT
+264 REEEHFT

-316 GWDKEINTTVTEDA
+316 AWDKEINTTVIEDA

-389 VYFGYGFKAWH
+389 VYFGYGFKAWN

-472 IPTINANENYKA
+472 IPTINENENYKA

-510 NNDIDDETEKV
+510 NNGIDDETEKV

-600 DDETEDHYTVKFNA
+600 DDETEEHYTVEFLA
-614 GLHGTLEGQTTY
+614 GTHGTLEGQTTY
-626 ENILTGLTFSEAGIV
+626 ENILTGLTFSEAGIE

-660 NTKVTENATY
+660 NTTVTENATY

-677 FNNNDIDDET
+677 FNNN
-687 EKVTVKFY
+687 
-695 KGEYGNFKEGSTTE
+695 G
-709 YPNLLPGYDNYPTA
+709 
-723 PEVVA
+723 
-728 NDNYGFKAWNPN
+728 
-740 YNANTMIPLE
+740 
-750 NASLEFTATYFED
+750 
-763 KNHNGIDDETEDHY
+763 
-777 TVKFNAGL
+777 
-785 HGTLE
+785 
-790 GQTTYENILT
+790 
-800 GLTFSEA
+800 
-807 GIVIPT
+807 
-813 INANENYKANGW
+813 
-825 DKEINTIVTEN
+825 
-836 ATYTAQY
+836 
-843 FADFNNNDIDDES
+843 IDDES
-856 EKITI
+856 EKVTI
-861 TFVPGEHGNFAENS
+861 TFVAGEHGNFAENS

-990 DLPEEYR
+990 DLPEEYK

-1004 YTVNVTANNTVTIKF
+1004 YTVNVTANNTVTIEF
-1019 SLTVKSNVNETVRT
+1019 SLTVKANVNETVRV
-1033 DLAYSVDGNETNTI
+1033 DLTYSVDGNGTNTI

-1081 MDGNRIKKAKE
+1081 MDGNRIEKAKE

-1108 HGSTVTVVTFGTTA
+1108 HGSTVTVVTFGTNA
-1122 KWVDGWLFSGYEHT
+1122 KWVGGLLFGGYEHT

-1142 GTTATD
+1142 GITATD
-1148 YDTAQKLKNA
+1148 YNTAQNLKKA
-1158 VNNIKNKT
+1158 VNNIKNQT
-1166 TNPGGSGTPYFIGLE
+1166 TNPGESGTPYFKGLE

-1189 ETTGLSTNGN
+1189 ETTGLSTNCN

-1215 NVTLRE
+1215 NVTSRKNII
-1221 NNINKL
+1221 NNL

-1242 KDSDAH
+1242 KDSNAH
-1248 NVLKTVAYGNADN
+1248 NVLKNVAYDNADN

-1279 ISSKIADKSKSK
+1279 ISSKIADKTKSK

>member
-141 TPTKTNH
+141 TPTKINH

-177 DIDDTKEDH
+177 DIDDAKEDH

-316 GWDKEINTTVTEDA
+316 GWDKEINTTVIEDA

-366 SKEYMV
+366 SKEYIV

-382 PDAPNID
+382 PEAPNID
-389 VYFGYGFKAWH
+389 VYFG
-400 PNYNANTMIPLEN
+400 
-413 ASLEFTATYFED
+413 
-425 KNHNGIDDETEDHYT
+425 
-440 VKFNAG
+440 
-446 LHGTLEG
+446 
-453 QTTYEN
+453 
-459 ILTGLTFSEAGIV
+459 
-472 IPTINANENYKA
+472 
-484 NGWDKEINTKVT
+484 
-496 ENATY
+496 
-501 TAQYFADFN
+501 
-510 NNDIDDETEKV
+510 
-521 TVKFYKG
+521 
-528 EYGNFKE
+528 
-535 GSTTE
+535 
-540 YPNLLPGYDNYPTA
+540 
-554 PEVVANDNYGFK
+554 YGFK

-660 NTKVTENATY
+660 NTTVIENATY

-677 FNNNDIDDET
+677 FNNN
-687 EKVTVKFY
+687 
-695 KGEYGNFKEGSTTE
+695 G
-709 YPNLLPGYDNYPTA
+709 
-723 PEVVA
+723 
-728 NDNYGFKAWNPN
+728 
-740 YNANTMIPLE
+740 
-750 NASLEFTATYFED
+750 
-763 KNHNGIDDETEDHY
+763 
-777 TVKFNAGL
+777 
-785 HGTLE
+785 
-790 GQTTYENILT
+790 
-800 GLTFSEA
+800 
-807 GIVIPT
+807 
-813 INANENYKANGW
+813 
-825 DKEINTIVTEN
+825 
-836 ATYTAQY
+836 
-843 FADFNNNDIDDES
+843 IDDES
-856 EKITI
+856 EKVTI
-861 TFVPGEHGNFAENS
+861 TFEPGEHGNFAENS

-928 TKTTADIAV
+928 TKTTADITV

-990 DLPEEYR
+990 DLPEEYK

-1004 YTVNVTANNTVTIKF
+1004 YTVNVTANNTVTIEF
-1019 SLTVKSNVNETVRT
+1019 SLTVKANVNETVRV
-1033 DLAYSVDGNETNTI
+1033 DLTYSVDGNGTNTI

-1070 NIVIVIDRSAS
+1070 NIVIVIDRSKS
-1081 MDGNRIKKAKE
+1081 MDGKKIKKAKE

-1108 HGSTVTVVTFGTTA
+1108 HGSTVTVVTFGT
-1122 KWVDGWLFSGYEHT
+1122 KYKIHT

-1148 YDTAQKLKNA
+1148 YDTAQNLKNA
-1158 VNNIKNKT
+1158 VNNIKNQT
-1166 TNPGGSGTPYFIGLE
+1166 TNPGGSGTPYYKGLE

-1189 ETTGLSTNGN
+1189 ETTGLSTNDN

-1207 DGAPDDTD
+1207 DGAPDDNDDETKRA
-1215 NVTLRE
+1215 TII
-1221 NNINKL
+1221 NNL

-1248 NVLKTVAYGNADN
+1248 KVLKNVAYDNADN

-1279 ISSKIADKSKSK
+1279 ISSKIADENKSK
-1291 QTTKGVAEIGQT
+1291 QTTKGVAGIGQT

-1328 EALASGVITSNT
+1328 EALTSGVITSNT